1 MGDFYTHVV
10 AIDDD
15 SIGTAPESTGVRRVG
30 DSVSSFLQVESG
42 ASRRVTDARRGGFTD
57 GEIHKVACSLCSMSR
72 GSRRAS
78 LAKMS
83 APLRRRLLAEG
94 KRIQSVVADS
104 FIEYTPEVCW
114 AINDIIENDSSAGY
128 DILKSKYR
136 SLPPEVKTFYD
147 EFLKN
152 RYSPAAVRAQEML
165 GPYRLV
171 QDDAR
176 VEAFLEGGS
185 AQEGALDDVVEAAS
199 VSGEELYD
207 TTQEKLDELGERAQ
221 SAAMT
226 FIEEVSNIYE
236 EGIADVVSAQTL
248 ATAEEATEDVL
259 AAPVPEE
266 DVAALPD
273 PNVDDVDAGASSE
286 VQDSASSS
294 SKPVADDDE
303 EDDDS
308 VLSDNVHT
316 LEVFFRSDLEKSF
329 SDSDLAANFG
339 LSVAVER
346 KFFDLVSGVYRFFE
360 SLSAID
366 ASKFSVKDVSWR
378 CFEILTN
385 VQGSF
390 VTTGYGFR
398 LGDDLVE
405 LQLFPNDRLSSLTY
419 KAEGSRAKIPNLYF
433 ASLDTT
439 NTIRT
444 ALLKV
449 LDDVGLDADEASLLK
464 SSARDLL
471 SSVVSDSDLS
481 PSPATSSI
489 QAAPVVE
496 GASSQAVPSVPVN
509 VGTAVQVSYL
519 GNVYSG
525 VITSVGNGVAVIEGL
540 PFEYFSLRQA
550 EGAFTGSDDDV
561 TFALA
566 DVIPV
571 QIIEETSVAPS
582 TNDAEVIMAS
592 EDVVEGDDAPAS
604 APDAI
609 PVMEDEIIEDS
620 ASEES
625 SKLMG
630 RILNAYLDRGAADE
644 FDVYLTDDKSG
655 GPRLHIECD
664 DDSLHASI
672 FYRGNRGWNK
682 VYTFE
687 SDDAAIEAVEELTDD
702 VLAKLPGVMAEPVD
716 ASALLFDSV
725 RDDVDPAVVSEF
737 ESVVGP
743 EILDDVAPLIHVVH
757 TTEDDVVRRSVWS
770 SLKSIAEDIILDF
783 GDTLNGL
790 SVGDILSI
798 FNSHKFS
805 MPWGTVVDSVVSD
818 AAVNF
823 TVDQIMTALRNE
835 VDIANADDS
844 VSIVFDDGDGLGDVF
859 VFTTPSGSVVVDAA
873 EAVAYLS
880 DHLAEFKDAISNS
893 YDDISKALASAGFP
907 TGEVPVEDAEGDVS
921 TEVVVEDAPHAVG
934 ESSDPAAIAWDAV
947 ALVLK
952 DWGLANCFTLAQM
965 PDQTHLVSAAEALAS
980 ALSSDTRLETRL
992 DASVPR
998 ILCKDQRFI
1007 DIKAD
1012 GVYVGTT
1019 LFVYQTADDAIV
1031 TFASSMSNAAVQLAH
1046 KIYDTAVAA
1055 VAAEAAK
1062 AEAEA
1067 EVANELSEEEEIALL
1082 QDSLETVRSKAD
1094 WKDRP
1099 WAQHASF
1106 LQKYPRLRMV
1116 IDDESILSDAAKQE
1130 VLRSIENEISEAL
1143 KSKNILIEDSAS
1155 LAIDP
1160 DKVKD
1165 SAPNTLDIPH
1175 TASTYHRVRNTRK
1188 VLDSVLSVASEIMGE
1203 RISAANYKSLC
1214 KSSSKA
1220 AKAKVQRV
1228 VDTAVVMNELDLI
1241 CPDLYKRKLTDSYWV
1256 CDNASHVSDSFKLDA
1271 AFAAGHGCLVSNA
1284 PLDADVVAD
1293 REVSS
1298 FKLKNGSE
1306 LHVVL
1311 I

>member
-185 AQEGALDDVVEAAS
+185 TQEGALDEVIEAAS
-199 VSGEELYD
+199 VSGEELYE

-248 ATAEEATEDVL
+248 ASAEEATEDVL
-259 AAPVPEE
+259 EAPIPEE
-266 DVAALPD
+266 DVDALPD
-273 PNVDDVDAGASSE
+273 PNVDDTDAGASSE
-286 VQDSASSS
+286 VQDSAASSEFVVHGTIDPVDDPDWASKSKATNWDIVDLASYTQRQEFLGSLGKKDAKGRDLYGLRYYSHNGRNSSVTELIFEDYSRLLDRAKAASS
-294 SKPVADDDE
+294 SKPVADDVDGL
-303 EDDDS
+303 
-308 VLSDNVHT
+308 VLAS
-316 LEVFFRSDLEKSF
+316 E
-329 SDSDLAANFG
+329 
-339 LSVAVER
+339 
-346 KFFDLVSGVYRFFE
+346 
-360 SLSAID
+360 LSAQP
-366 ASKFSVKDVSWR
+366 
-378 CFEILTN
+378 L
-385 VQGSF
+385 
-390 VTTGYGFR
+390 
-398 LGDDLVE
+398 
-405 LQLFPNDRLSSLTY
+405 
-419 KAEGSRAKIPNLYF
+419 
-433 ASLDTT
+433 
-439 NTIRT
+439 
-444 ALLKV
+444 
-449 LDDVGLDADEASLLK
+449 
-464 SSARDLL
+464 
-471 SSVVSDSDLS
+471 
-481 PSPATSSI
+481 PAA

-496 GASSQAVPSVPVN
+496 GAMSQAVPSVPVN

-519 GNVYSG
+519 GNVYPG

-571 QIIEETSVAPS
+571 QIVEETSVAPS
-582 TNDAEVIMAS
+582 SNDAEVIMAS
-592 EDVVEGDDAPAS
+592 EDVVEGDEVPTSAS
-604 APDAI
+604 EEI
-609 PVMEDEIIEDS
+609 QVTEDEIIEDS

-655 GPRLHIECD
+655 GPRLHIECG

-672 FYRGNRGWNK
+672 FYHGNRGWNK

-702 VLAKLPGVMAEPVD
+702 VLAKLPGVMSEPVD

-725 RDDVDPAVVSEF
+725 CDDVDPAVVSEF

-743 EILDDVAPLIHVVH
+743 EILNDVAPLIHVVH

-805 MPWGTVVDSVVSD
+805 TPWGTVVDSAVSD

-823 TVDQIMTALRNE
+823 TVDQIMTALVE
-835 VDIANADDS
+835 GVDIANEDDS
-844 VSIVFDDGDGLGDVF
+844 VSIIYDPGAGLGATF
-859 VFTTPSGSVVVDAA
+859 VFSTPSGSVVRRSWA
-873 EAVAYLS
+873 AVAYLS

-893 YDDISKALASAGFP
+893 YDDISKALASAGSP

-934 ESSDPAAIAWDAV
+934 ETSDPAAIDWSAV

-952 DWGLANCFTLAQM
+952 DWGLANCFTLAQT

-1046 KIYDTAVAA
+1046 KIYDATATATD
-1055 VAAEAAK
+1055 VAAE
-1062 AEAEA
+1062 
-1067 EVANELSEEEEIALL
+1067 VVNDLSEEEEIALL

-1256 CDNASHVSDSFKLDA
+1256 CDNASRVSDSFKLNA
-1271 AFAAGHGCLVSNA
+1271 SFAAGHGCLVSNA

-1311 I
+1311 V

>member
-185 AQEGALDDVVEAAS
+185 TQEGALDEVIEAAS
-199 VSGEELYD
+199 VSGEELYE

-248 ATAEEATEDVL
+248 ASAEEATEDVL
-259 AAPVPEE
+259 EAPIPEE
-266 DVAALPD
+266 DVDALPD
-273 PNVDDVDAGASSE
+273 PNVDDTDAGASSE
-286 VQDSASSS
+286 VQDSAAPPEFVVHGTIDPVDDPDWASKSKATNWDIVDLASYTQRQEFLGSLGKKDAKGRDLYGLRYYSPNGRNSSVAELIFEDYSRLLDRAKAASS
-294 SKPVADDDE
+294 SKPVADDVDGL
-303 EDDDS
+303 
-308 VLSDNVHT
+308 VLAS
-316 LEVFFRSDLEKSF
+316 E
-329 SDSDLAANFG
+329 
-339 LSVAVER
+339 
-346 KFFDLVSGVYRFFE
+346 
-360 SLSAID
+360 LSAQP
-366 ASKFSVKDVSWR
+366 
-378 CFEILTN
+378 L
-385 VQGSF
+385 
-390 VTTGYGFR
+390 
-398 LGDDLVE
+398 
-405 LQLFPNDRLSSLTY
+405 
-419 KAEGSRAKIPNLYF
+419 
-433 ASLDTT
+433 
-439 NTIRT
+439 
-444 ALLKV
+444 
-449 LDDVGLDADEASLLK
+449 
-464 SSARDLL
+464 
-471 SSVVSDSDLS
+471 
-481 PSPATSSI
+481 PAA

-496 GASSQAVPSVPVN
+496 GAMSQAVPSVPVN
-509 VGTAVQVSYL
+509 VGTTVQVSYL

-566 DVIPV
+566 DVVPV
-571 QIIEETSVAPS
+571 QIVEETSVAPS
-582 TNDAEVIMAS
+582 SNDADVIMAS
-592 EDVVEGDDAPAS
+592 EDVVEGDDAPIS
-604 APDAI
+604 APEETQ
-609 PVMEDEIIEDS
+609 VTEDEIIEDS

-655 GPRLHIECD
+655 GPRLHIVCG

-743 EILDDVAPLIHVVH
+743 EILNDVAPLIHVVH

-783 GDTLNGL
+783 GDTLGGL

-805 MPWGTVVDSVVSD
+805 TPWGAVVDSAVSD

-823 TVDQIMTALRNE
+823 TVDQIMTALRNG

-859 VFTTPSGSVVVDAA
+859 VFTTPSGSVVKDGS

-893 YDDISKALASAGFP
+893 YDDISKALASAGSP

-921 TEVVVEDAPHAVG
+921 PEVVVEDAPHAVD
-934 ESSDPAAIAWDAV
+934 ETSDPAAIDWGAV

-952 DWGLANCFTLAQM
+952 DWGLANCFTLAQT

-1031 TFASSMSNAAVQLAH
+1031 TFASTMSNAAIQLAH
-1046 KIYDTAVAA
+1046 KIYDATASDV
-1055 VAAEAAK
+1055 V
-1062 AEAEA
+1062 A

-1256 CDNASHVSDSFKLDA
+1256 CDNASRVSDSFKLNA
-1271 AFAAGHGCLVSNA
+1271 SFAAGHGCLVSNA

-1311 I
+1311 V

>member
-185 AQEGALDDVVEAAS
+185 TQEGALDEVIEAAS
-199 VSGEELYD
+199 VSGEELYE

-248 ATAEEATEDVL
+248 ASAEEATEDVL
-259 AAPVPEE
+259 EAPIPEE
-266 DVAALPD
+266 DVDALPD
-273 PNVDDVDAGASSE
+273 PNVDDTDAGASSE
-286 VQDSASSS
+286 VQDSAASPEFVVHGTIDPVDDPDWASKSKATNWDIVDLASYTQRQEFLGSLGKKDAKGRDLYGLRYYSPNGRNSSVAELIFEDYSRLLDRAKAASS
-294 SKPVADDDE
+294 SKPVADDVDGL
-303 EDDDS
+303 
-308 VLSDNVHT
+308 VLAS
-316 LEVFFRSDLEKSF
+316 E
-329 SDSDLAANFG
+329 
-339 LSVAVER
+339 
-346 KFFDLVSGVYRFFE
+346 
-360 SLSAID
+360 LSAQP
-366 ASKFSVKDVSWR
+366 
-378 CFEILTN
+378 L
-385 VQGSF
+385 
-390 VTTGYGFR
+390 
-398 LGDDLVE
+398 
-405 LQLFPNDRLSSLTY
+405 
-419 KAEGSRAKIPNLYF
+419 
-433 ASLDTT
+433 
-439 NTIRT
+439 
-444 ALLKV
+444 
-449 LDDVGLDADEASLLK
+449 
-464 SSARDLL
+464 
-471 SSVVSDSDLS
+471 
-481 PSPATSSI
+481 PAA

-496 GASSQAVPSVPVN
+496 GAMSQAVPSVPVN

-519 GNVYSG
+519 GNVYPG

-571 QIIEETSVAPS
+571 QIVEETSVAPS
-582 TNDAEVIMAS
+582 SNDAEVIMAS
-592 EDVVEGDDAPAS
+592 EDVVEGDEVPTSAS
-604 APDAI
+604 EEI
-609 PVMEDEIIEDS
+609 QVTEDEIIEDS

-655 GPRLHIECD
+655 GPRLHIECG

-672 FYRGNRGWNK
+672 FYHGNRGWNK

-702 VLAKLPGVMAEPVD
+702 VLAKLPGVMSEPVD

-725 RDDVDPAVVSEF
+725 CDDVDPAVVSEF
-737 ESVVGP
+737 ASVVGP
-743 EILDDVAPLIHVVH
+743 EILNDVAPLIHVVH

-805 MPWGTVVDSVVSD
+805 TPWGTVVDSAVSD

-823 TVDQIMTALRNE
+823 TVDQIMTALVE
-835 VDIANADDS
+835 GVDIANEDDS
-844 VSIVFDDGDGLGDVF
+844 VSIIYDPGAGLGATF
-859 VFTTPSGSVVVDAA
+859 VFSTPSGSVVRRSWA
-873 EAVAYLS
+873 AVAYLS

-893 YDDISKALASAGFP
+893 YDDISKALASAGSP

-934 ESSDPAAIAWDAV
+934 ETSDPAAIDWSAV

-952 DWGLANCFTLAQM
+952 DWGLANCFTLAQT

-1046 KIYDTAVAA
+1046 KIYDATATATD
-1055 VAAEAAK
+1055 VAAE
-1062 AEAEA
+1062 
-1067 EVANELSEEEEIALL
+1067 VVNDLSEEEEIALL

-1256 CDNASHVSDSFKLDA
+1256 CDNASRVSDSFKLNA
-1271 AFAAGHGCLVSNA
+1271 SFAAGHGCLVSNA

-1311 I
+1311 V

>member
-72 GSRRAS
+72 GSCRAS

-185 AQEGALDDVVEAAS
+185 TQEGALDEVIEAAS
-199 VSGEELYD
+199 VSGEELYE

-248 ATAEEATEDVL
+248 ASAEEATEDVL
-259 AAPVPEE
+259 EAPIPEE
-266 DVAALPD
+266 DVDALPD
-273 PNVDDVDAGASSE
+273 PNVDDTDAGASSE
-286 VQDSASSS
+286 VQDSAASPEFVVHGTIDPVDDPDWASKSKATNWDIVDLASYTQRQEFLGLLGKKDAKGRDLYGLRYYSPNGRNSSVAELIFEDYSRLLDRAKAASS
-294 SKPVADDDE
+294 SKPVADDVDGL
-303 EDDDS
+303 
-308 VLSDNVHT
+308 VLAS
-316 LEVFFRSDLEKSF
+316 E
-329 SDSDLAANFG
+329 
-339 LSVAVER
+339 
-346 KFFDLVSGVYRFFE
+346 
-360 SLSAID
+360 LSAQP
-366 ASKFSVKDVSWR
+366 
-378 CFEILTN
+378 L
-385 VQGSF
+385 
-390 VTTGYGFR
+390 
-398 LGDDLVE
+398 
-405 LQLFPNDRLSSLTY
+405 
-419 KAEGSRAKIPNLYF
+419 
-433 ASLDTT
+433 
-439 NTIRT
+439 
-444 ALLKV
+444 
-449 LDDVGLDADEASLLK
+449 
-464 SSARDLL
+464 
-471 SSVVSDSDLS
+471 
-481 PSPATSSI
+481 PAA

-496 GASSQAVPSVPVN
+496 GAMSQAVPSVPVN
-509 VGTAVQVSYL
+509 VGTTVQVSYL

-566 DVIPV
+566 DVVPV
-571 QIIEETSVAPS
+571 QIVEETSVAPS
-582 TNDAEVIMAS
+582 SNDADVIMAS
-592 EDVVEGDDAPAS
+592 EDVVEGDDAPIS
-604 APDAI
+604 APEETQ
-609 PVMEDEIIEDS
+609 VTEDEIIEDS

-655 GPRLHIECD
+655 GPRLHIVCG

-743 EILDDVAPLIHVVH
+743 EILNDVAPLIHVVH
-757 TTEDDVVRRSVWS
+757 TTEDGVVRRSVWS

-805 MPWGTVVDSVVSD
+805 TPWGTVVDSAVSD

-823 TVDQIMTALRNE
+823 TVDQIMTALVE
-835 VDIANADDS
+835 GVDIANEDDS
-844 VSIVFDDGDGLGDVF
+844 VSIIYDPGAGLGATF
-859 VFTTPSGSVVVDAA
+859 VFSTPSGSVVRRSWA
-873 EAVAYLS
+873 AVAYLS

-893 YDDISKALASAGFP
+893 YDDISKALASAGSP

-934 ESSDPAAIAWDAV
+934 ETSDPAAIDWAAV

-952 DWGLANCFTLAQM
+952 DWGLANCFTLAQT
-965 PDQTHLVSAAEALAS
+965 PDQTHLVSAAEALAL

-1019 LFVYQTADDAIV
+1019 LFVYQTADDAIA
-1031 TFASSMSNAAVQLAH
+1031 TFASTMSNAAVQLAH
-1046 KIYDTAVAA
+1046 KIYDTAVFD
-1055 VAAEAAK
+1055 VA
-1062 AEAEA
+1062 A

-1188 VLDSVLSVASEIMGE
+1188 VLDSVLSVASELMGE

-1256 CDNASHVSDSFKLDA
+1256 CDNASRVSDSFKLNA
-1271 AFAAGHGCLVSNA
+1271 SFAAGHGCLVSNA
-1284 PLDADVVAD
+1284 PLDADVVAA

-1311 I
+1311 V

>member
-185 AQEGALDDVVEAAS
+185 TQEGALDEVIEEAS
-199 VSGEELYD
+199 VSGEELYE

-236 EGIADVVSAQTL
+236 EGISDVVSAQTL
-248 ATAEEATEDVL
+248 ASAEEATEDVL
-259 AAPVPEE
+259 EAPIPEE
-266 DVAALPD
+266 DVDALPD
-273 PNVDDVDAGASSE
+273 PNVDDTDAGASSE
-286 VQDSASSS
+286 VQDSAASPEFVVHGTIDPVDDPDWESKSKATDWDAVDIARYVQRQEFLGPLGKKDAKGRDLYGLRYYSPNGRNSSVAELIFKDYSRLLDHAKTASS
-294 SKPVADDDE
+294 SKPVADDID
-303 EDDDS
+303 
-308 VLSDNVHT
+308 
-316 LEVFFRSDLEKSF
+316 
-329 SDSDLAANFG
+329 DLALA
-339 LSVAVER
+339 SE
-346 KFFDLVSGVYRFFE
+346 
-360 SLSAID
+360 LSA
-366 ASKFSVKDVSWR
+366 
-378 CFEILTN
+378 
-385 VQGSF
+385 QP
-390 VTTGYGFR
+390 
-398 LGDDLVE
+398 
-405 LQLFPNDRLSSLTY
+405 Q
-419 KAEGSRAKIPNLYF
+419 
-433 ASLDTT
+433 
-439 NTIRT
+439 
-444 ALLKV
+444 
-449 LDDVGLDADEASLLK
+449 
-464 SSARDLL
+464 
-471 SSVVSDSDLS
+471 
-481 PSPATSSI
+481 PAAQAI

-519 GNVYSG
+519 GNVYPG

-571 QIIEETSVAPS
+571 QIVEETSVAPS
-582 TNDAEVIMAS
+582 SNDADVIMAS
-592 EDVVEGDDAPAS
+592 EDVVEGDDVPTS
-604 APDAI
+604 APEEIQAT
-609 PVMEDEIIEDS
+609 EDVIIEDS

-655 GPRLHIECD
+655 GPRLHIECG

-672 FYRGNRGWNK
+672 FHRGNRGWNK

-687 SDDAAIEAVEELTDD
+687 SDDAAIAAVEELTDD

-716 ASALLFDSV
+716 ASALLFASV

-743 EILDDVAPLIHVVH
+743 EILNDVAPLIHVVH

-783 GDTLNGL
+783 GDTLGGL

-805 MPWGTVVDSVVSD
+805 TPWGAVVDSAVSD

-823 TVDQIMTALRNE
+823 TVDQIMTALRNG

-859 VFTTPSGSVVVDAA
+859 VFTTPSGSVVKDGS
-873 EAVAYLS
+873 EGVAYLS

-893 YDDISKALASAGFP
+893 YDDISKALASAGSP

-921 TEVVVEDAPHAVG
+921 PEVVVEDAPHAVD
-934 ESSDPAAIAWDAV
+934 ETSDPAAIDWGAV

-952 DWGLANCFTLAQM
+952 DWGLANCFTLAQT

-1031 TFASSMSNAAVQLAH
+1031 TFASTMSNAAIQLAH
-1046 KIYDTAVAA
+1046 KIYDATASDV
-1055 VAAEAAK
+1055 V
-1062 AEAEA
+1062 A

-1214 KSSSKA
+1214 KSSSKT

-1311 I
+1311 V

>member
-185 AQEGALDDVVEAAS
+185 TQEGALDEVIEAAS
-199 VSGEELYD
+199 VSGEELYE

-248 ATAEEATEDVL
+248 ASAEEATEDVL
-259 AAPVPEE
+259 EAPIPEE
-266 DVAALPD
+266 DVDALPD
-273 PNVDDVDAGASSE
+273 PNVDDTDAGASSE
-286 VQDSASSS
+286 VQDSAASPEFVVHGTIDPVDDPDWASKSKATNWDIVDLASYTQRQEFLGSLGKKDAKGRDLYGLRYYSPNGRNSSVAELIFEDYSRLLDRAKAASS
-294 SKPVADDDE
+294 SKPVADDVDGL
-303 EDDDS
+303 
-308 VLSDNVHT
+308 VLAS
-316 LEVFFRSDLEKSF
+316 E
-329 SDSDLAANFG
+329 
-339 LSVAVER
+339 
-346 KFFDLVSGVYRFFE
+346 
-360 SLSAID
+360 LSAQP
-366 ASKFSVKDVSWR
+366 
-378 CFEILTN
+378 L
-385 VQGSF
+385 
-390 VTTGYGFR
+390 
-398 LGDDLVE
+398 
-405 LQLFPNDRLSSLTY
+405 
-419 KAEGSRAKIPNLYF
+419 
-433 ASLDTT
+433 
-439 NTIRT
+439 
-444 ALLKV
+444 
-449 LDDVGLDADEASLLK
+449 
-464 SSARDLL
+464 
-471 SSVVSDSDLS
+471 
-481 PSPATSSI
+481 PAA

-496 GASSQAVPSVPVN
+496 GAMSQAVPSVPVN

-519 GNVYSG
+519 GNVYPG

-571 QIIEETSVAPS
+571 QIVEETSVAPS
-582 TNDAEVIMAS
+582 SNDAEVIMAS
-592 EDVVEGDDAPAS
+592 EDVVEGDEVPTSAS
-604 APDAI
+604 EEI
-609 PVMEDEIIEDS
+609 QVTEDEIIEDS

-655 GPRLHIECD
+655 GPRLHIECG

-672 FYRGNRGWNK
+672 FYHGNRGWNK

-702 VLAKLPGVMAEPVD
+702 VLAKLPGVMSEPVD

-725 RDDVDPAVVSEF
+725 CDDVDPAVVSEF

-743 EILDDVAPLIHVVH
+743 EILNDVAPLIHVVH

-805 MPWGTVVDSVVSD
+805 TPWGTVVDSAVSD

-823 TVDQIMTALRNE
+823 TVDQIMTALVE
-835 VDIANADDS
+835 GVDIANEDDS
-844 VSIVFDDGDGLGDVF
+844 VSIIYDPGAGLGATF
-859 VFTTPSGSVVVDAA
+859 VFSTPSGSVVRRSWA
-873 EAVAYLS
+873 AVAYLS

-893 YDDISKALASAGFP
+893 CDDISKALASAGSP

-934 ESSDPAAIAWDAV
+934 ETSDPAAIDWSAV

-952 DWGLANCFTLAQM
+952 DWGLANCFTLAQT

-1046 KIYDTAVAA
+1046 KIYDATATATD
-1055 VAAEAAK
+1055 VAAE
-1062 AEAEA
+1062 
-1067 EVANELSEEEEIALL
+1067 VVNDLSEEEEIALL

-1256 CDNASHVSDSFKLDA
+1256 CDNASRVSDSFKLNA
-1271 AFAAGHGCLVSNA
+1271 SFAAGHGCLVSNA

-1311 I
+1311 V

>member
-185 AQEGALDDVVEAAS
+185 TQEGALDEVIEAAS
-199 VSGEELYD
+199 VSGEELYE

-248 ATAEEATEDVL
+248 ASAEEATEDVL
-259 AAPVPEE
+259 EAPIPEE
-266 DVAALPD
+266 DVDALPD
-273 PNVDDVDAGASSE
+273 PNVDDTDAGASSE
-286 VQDSASSS
+286 VQDSAASPEFVVHGTIDPVDDPDWASKSKATNWDIVDLASYTQRQEFLGSLGKKDAKGRDLYGLRYYSPNGRNSSVAELIFEDYSRLLDRAKAASS
-294 SKPVADDDE
+294 SKPVADDVDGL
-303 EDDDS
+303 
-308 VLSDNVHT
+308 VLAS
-316 LEVFFRSDLEKSF
+316 E
-329 SDSDLAANFG
+329 
-339 LSVAVER
+339 
-346 KFFDLVSGVYRFFE
+346 
-360 SLSAID
+360 LSAQP
-366 ASKFSVKDVSWR
+366 
-378 CFEILTN
+378 L
-385 VQGSF
+385 
-390 VTTGYGFR
+390 
-398 LGDDLVE
+398 
-405 LQLFPNDRLSSLTY
+405 
-419 KAEGSRAKIPNLYF
+419 
-433 ASLDTT
+433 
-439 NTIRT
+439 
-444 ALLKV
+444 
-449 LDDVGLDADEASLLK
+449 
-464 SSARDLL
+464 
-471 SSVVSDSDLS
+471 
-481 PSPATSSI
+481 PAA

-496 GASSQAVPSVPVN
+496 GAMSQAVPSVPVN

-519 GNVYSG
+519 GNVYPG

-571 QIIEETSVAPS
+571 QIVEETSVAPS
-582 TNDAEVIMAS
+582 SNDAEVIMAS
-592 EDVVEGDDAPAS
+592 EDVVEGDEVPTSAS
-604 APDAI
+604 EEI
-609 PVMEDEIIEDS
+609 QVTEDEIIEDS

-655 GPRLHIECD
+655 GPRLHIECG

-672 FYRGNRGWNK
+672 FYHGNRGWNK

-702 VLAKLPGVMAEPVD
+702 VLAKLPGVMSEPVD

-743 EILDDVAPLIHVVH
+743 EILNDVAPLIHVVH

-783 GDTLNGL
+783 GATLNGL

-805 MPWGTVVDSVVSD
+805 TPWGTVVDSAVSD

-823 TVDQIMTALRNE
+823 TVDQIMTALIE
-835 VDIANADDS
+835 GVDIANEDDS
-844 VSIVFDDGDGLGDVF
+844 VSIIYDPGAGLGATF
-859 VFTTPSGSVVVDAA
+859 VFSTPSGSVVRRSWA
-873 EAVAYLS
+873 AVAYLS

-893 YDDISKALASAGFP
+893 YDDISKALASAGSP
-907 TGEVPVEDAEGDVS
+907 TGEVPAEDAEGDVS
-921 TEVVVEDAPHAVG
+921 TEVVVEGASHAVD
-934 ESSDPAAIAWDAV
+934 ETSDPAAIDWAAV
-947 ALVLK
+947 ASVLEG
-952 DWGLANCFTLAQM
+952 WGLANCFTLAQT

-1019 LFVYQTADDAIV
+1019 LFVYQTADDAIA
-1031 TFASSMSNAAVQLAH
+1031 TFASTMSNAAVQLAH
-1046 KIYDTAVAA
+1046 KIYDATASDVA
-1055 VAAEAAK
+1055 
-1062 AEAEA
+1062 A

-1311 I
+1311 V

>member
-176 VEAFLEGGS
+176 MEAFLEGGS
-185 AQEGALDDVVEAAS
+185 AQEGALDEVTEAAS
-199 VSGEELYD
+199 VSGEELYE
-207 TTQEKLDELGERAQ
+207 TAQEKLDELGERAQ

-248 ATAEEATEDVL
+248 ASAEEATEDVL
-259 AAPVPEE
+259 EAPVPEE
-266 DVAALPD
+266 DVDALPD
-273 PNVDDVDAGASSE
+273 PNVDDTDAGALSE
-286 VQDSASSS
+286 VQDSAASPEFVVHGTIDPVDDPDWESKSKATDWDAVDIARYVQRQEFLGPLGKKDAKGRDLYGLRYYSPNGRNSSVAELIFEDYSRLLERAKAASS
-294 SKPVADDDE
+294 SKPVADDVDTLTLASE
-303 EDDDS
+303 
-308 VLSDNVHT
+308 LSGQPQP
-316 LEVFFRSDLEKSF
+316 
-329 SDSDLAANFG
+329 AAQ
-339 LSVAVER
+339 A
-346 KFFDLVSGVYRFFE
+346 
-360 SLSAID
+360 
-366 ASKFSVKDVSWR
+366 
-378 CFEILTN
+378 
-385 VQGSF
+385 
-390 VTTGYGFR
+390 
-398 LGDDLVE
+398 
-405 LQLFPNDRLSSLTY
+405 
-419 KAEGSRAKIPNLYF
+419 
-433 ASLDTT
+433 
-439 NTIRT
+439 
-444 ALLKV
+444 
-449 LDDVGLDADEASLLK
+449 
-464 SSARDLL
+464 
-471 SSVVSDSDLS
+471 
-481 PSPATSSI
+481 I

-509 VGTAVQVSYL
+509 VGTAVQVSYF

-571 QIIEETSVAPS
+571 QIVEETSVAPS
-582 TNDAEVIMAS
+582 SNDADVIMAS
-592 EDVVEGDDAPAS
+592 EDVVEGDDVPAGT
-604 APDAI
+604 PQEDI
-609 PVMEDEIIEDS
+609 QVTEDEIIEDS

-655 GPRLHIECD
+655 GPRLHIECG

-702 VLAKLPGVMAEPVD
+702 VLTKLPGVMAEPVD

-743 EILDDVAPLIHVVH
+743 EILNDVAPLIHVVH

-805 MPWGTVVDSVVSD
+805 TPWGAVVDSAVSD

-823 TVDQIMTALRNE
+823 TVDQIMTALVE
-835 VDIANADDS
+835 GVDIANEDDS
-844 VSIVFDDGDGLGDVF
+844 VSIIYDPGAGLGATF
-859 VFTTPSGSVVVDAA
+859 VFSTPSGSVVRCSWA
-873 EAVAYLS
+873 AVAYLS

-893 YDDISKALASAGFP
+893 YDDISKALASAGSP

-934 ESSDPAAIAWDAV
+934 ETSDPAAIDWAAV
-947 ALVLK
+947 ASVLE
-952 DWGLANCFTLAQM
+952 DWGLANCFTLAQT
-965 PDQTHLVSAAEALAS
+965 PDQTHLVSAAEVLAS

-1019 LFVYQTADDAIV
+1019 LFVYQTADDAIA
-1031 TFASSMSNAAVQLAH
+1031 TFASTMSNAAVQLAH
-1046 KIYDTAVAA
+1046 KIYDATASD
-1055 VAAEAAK
+1055 VAAE
-1062 AEAEA
+1062 
-1067 EVANELSEEEEIALL
+1067 VVPELSEEEEIALL

-1220 AKAKVQRV
+1220 AKVKVQRV

-1256 CDNASHVSDSFKLDA
+1256 CDNASRVSDSFKLDA
-1271 AFAAGHGCLVSNA
+1271 SFAAGHGCLVSNA

>member
-176 VEAFLEGGS
+176 VETFLEGGS
-185 AQEGALDDVVEAAS
+185 AQEGALDEVTEAAS
-199 VSGEELYD
+199 VSGEELYE

-248 ATAEEATEDVL
+248 ASAEEATEDVL
-259 AAPVPEE
+259 EAPVPEE
-266 DVAALPD
+266 DVDALPD
-273 PNVDDVDAGASSE
+273 PNVDDTDAGALSE
-286 VQDSASSS
+286 VQDSAASPEFVVHGTIDPVDDPDWESKSKATNWDVVDLARYVQRQEFLGPLGKKDAKGRDLYGLRYYSPNGRNSSVSELIFEDYSRLLERAKAASS
-294 SKPVADDDE
+294 SKPVADDVDTLTLASE
-303 EDDDS
+303 
-308 VLSDNVHT
+308 LSGQPQP
-316 LEVFFRSDLEKSF
+316 
-329 SDSDLAANFG
+329 AAQ
-339 LSVAVER
+339 A
-346 KFFDLVSGVYRFFE
+346 
-360 SLSAID
+360 
-366 ASKFSVKDVSWR
+366 
-378 CFEILTN
+378 
-385 VQGSF
+385 
-390 VTTGYGFR
+390 
-398 LGDDLVE
+398 
-405 LQLFPNDRLSSLTY
+405 
-419 KAEGSRAKIPNLYF
+419 
-433 ASLDTT
+433 
-439 NTIRT
+439 
-444 ALLKV
+444 
-449 LDDVGLDADEASLLK
+449 
-464 SSARDLL
+464 
-471 SSVVSDSDLS
+471 
-481 PSPATSSI
+481 I

-509 VGTAVQVSYL
+509 VGTAVQVSYF

-571 QIIEETSVAPS
+571 QIVEETSVAPS
-582 TNDAEVIMAS
+582 SNDADVIMAS
-592 EDVVEGDDAPAS
+592 EDVVEGDDVPAGT
-604 APDAI
+604 PQEDI
-609 PVMEDEIIEDS
+609 QVTEDEIIEDS

-655 GPRLHIECD
+655 GPRLHIECG

-702 VLAKLPGVMAEPVD
+702 VLTKLPGVMAEPVD

-743 EILDDVAPLIHVVH
+743 EILNDVAPLIHVVH

-805 MPWGTVVDSVVSD
+805 TPWGAVVDSAVSD

-823 TVDQIMTALRNE
+823 TVDQIMTALVE
-835 VDIANADDS
+835 GVDIANEDDS
-844 VSIVFDDGDGLGDVF
+844 VSIIYDPGAGLGATF
-859 VFTTPSGSVVVDAA
+859 VFSTPSGSVVRRSWA
-873 EAVAYLS
+873 AVAYLS

-893 YDDISKALASAGFP
+893 YDDISKALASAGSP

-921 TEVVVEDAPHAVG
+921 SEVVVEDAPHAVG
-934 ESSDPAAIAWDAV
+934 ETSDPAAIDWAAV
-947 ALVLK
+947 ASVLE
-952 DWGLANCFTLAQM
+952 DWGLANCFTLAQT
-965 PDQTHLVSAAEALAS
+965 PDQTHLVSAAEVLAS

-1019 LFVYQTADDAIV
+1019 LFVYQTADDAIA
-1031 TFASSMSNAAVQLAH
+1031 TFASTMSNAAVQLAH
-1046 KIYDTAVAA
+1046 KIYDATASD
-1055 VAAEAAK
+1055 VAAE
-1062 AEAEA
+1062 
-1067 EVANELSEEEEIALL
+1067 VVPELSEEEEIAML

-1256 CDNASHVSDSFKLDA
+1256 CDNASRVSDSFKLDA
-1271 AFAAGHGCLVSNA
+1271 SFAAGHGCLVSNA

-1311 I
+1311 V

>member
-185 AQEGALDDVVEAAS
+185 TQEGALDEVIEAAS
-199 VSGEELYD
+199 VSGEELYE

-248 ATAEEATEDVL
+248 ASAEEATEDVL
-259 AAPVPEE
+259 EAPIPEE
-266 DVAALPD
+266 DVDALPD
-273 PNVDDVDAGASSE
+273 PNVDDTDAGASSE
-286 VQDSASSS
+286 VQDSAASPEFVVHGTIDPVDDPDWASKSKATNWDIVDLASYTQRQEFLGSLGKKDAKGRDLYGLRYYSPNGRNSSVAELIFEDYSRLLDRAKAASS
-294 SKPVADDDE
+294 SKPVADDVDGL
-303 EDDDS
+303 
-308 VLSDNVHT
+308 VLAS
-316 LEVFFRSDLEKSF
+316 E
-329 SDSDLAANFG
+329 
-339 LSVAVER
+339 
-346 KFFDLVSGVYRFFE
+346 
-360 SLSAID
+360 LSAQP
-366 ASKFSVKDVSWR
+366 
-378 CFEILTN
+378 L
-385 VQGSF
+385 
-390 VTTGYGFR
+390 
-398 LGDDLVE
+398 
-405 LQLFPNDRLSSLTY
+405 
-419 KAEGSRAKIPNLYF
+419 
-433 ASLDTT
+433 
-439 NTIRT
+439 
-444 ALLKV
+444 
-449 LDDVGLDADEASLLK
+449 
-464 SSARDLL
+464 
-471 SSVVSDSDLS
+471 
-481 PSPATSSI
+481 PAA

-496 GASSQAVPSVPVN
+496 GAMSQAVPSVPVN

-519 GNVYSG
+519 GNVYPG

-571 QIIEETSVAPS
+571 QIVEETSVAPS
-582 TNDAEVIMAS
+582 SNDAEVIMAS
-592 EDVVEGDDAPAS
+592 EDVVEGDEVPTSAS
-604 APDAI
+604 EEI
-609 PVMEDEIIEDS
+609 QVTEDEIIEDS

-655 GPRLHIECD
+655 GPRLHIECG

-672 FYRGNRGWNK
+672 FYHGNRGWNK

-702 VLAKLPGVMAEPVD
+702 VLAKLPGVMSEPVD

-725 RDDVDPAVVSEF
+725 RDDVEPAVVSEF

-743 EILDDVAPLIHVVH
+743 EILNDVAPLIHVVH

-783 GDTLNGL
+783 GATLNGL

-805 MPWGTVVDSVVSD
+805 TPWGTVVDSAVSD

-823 TVDQIMTALRNE
+823 TVDQIMTALIE
-835 VDIANADDS
+835 GVDIANEDDS
-844 VSIVFDDGDGLGDVF
+844 VSIIYDPGAGLGATF
-859 VFTTPSGSVVVDAA
+859 VFSTPSGSVVRRSWA
-873 EAVAYLS
+873 AVAYLS

-893 YDDISKALASAGFP
+893 YDDISKALASAGSP
-907 TGEVPVEDAEGDVS
+907 TGEVPMEDAEGDVS
-921 TEVVVEDAPHAVG
+921 TEVVVEDASHAVD
-934 ESSDPAAIAWDAV
+934 ETSDPAAIDWAAV
-947 ALVLK
+947 ASVLEG
-952 DWGLANCFTLAQM
+952 WGLANCFTLAQT

-998 ILCKDQRFI
+998 ILCKDRRFI

-1019 LFVYQTADDAIV
+1019 LFVYQTADDAIA
-1031 TFASSMSNAAVQLAH
+1031 TFASTMSNAAVQLAH
-1046 KIYDTAVAA
+1046 KIYDATASDVA
-1055 VAAEAAK
+1055 
-1062 AEAEA
+1062 A

-1311 I
+1311 V

>member
-83 APLRRRLLAEG
+83 APLRRLLLAEG

-185 AQEGALDDVVEAAS
+185 TQEGALDEVIEAAS
-199 VSGEELYD
+199 VSGEELYE

-248 ATAEEATEDVL
+248 ASAEEATEDVL
-259 AAPVPEE
+259 EAPIPEE
-266 DVAALPD
+266 DVDALPD
-273 PNVDDVDAGASSE
+273 PNVDDTDAGASSE
-286 VQDSASSS
+286 VQDSAASPEFVVHGTIDPVDDPDWASKSKATNWAIVDLASYTQRQEFLGSLGKKDAKGRDLYGLRYYSPNGRNSRVAELIFEDYSRLLDRAKAASS
-294 SKPVADDDE
+294 SKPVADDVDGL
-303 EDDDS
+303 
-308 VLSDNVHT
+308 VLAS
-316 LEVFFRSDLEKSF
+316 E
-329 SDSDLAANFG
+329 
-339 LSVAVER
+339 
-346 KFFDLVSGVYRFFE
+346 
-360 SLSAID
+360 LSAQP
-366 ASKFSVKDVSWR
+366 
-378 CFEILTN
+378 L
-385 VQGSF
+385 
-390 VTTGYGFR
+390 
-398 LGDDLVE
+398 
-405 LQLFPNDRLSSLTY
+405 
-419 KAEGSRAKIPNLYF
+419 
-433 ASLDTT
+433 
-439 NTIRT
+439 
-444 ALLKV
+444 
-449 LDDVGLDADEASLLK
+449 
-464 SSARDLL
+464 
-471 SSVVSDSDLS
+471 
-481 PSPATSSI
+481 PAA

-496 GASSQAVPSVPVN
+496 GAMSQAVPSVPVN

-519 GNVYSG
+519 GNVYPG

-571 QIIEETSVAPS
+571 QIVEETSVAPS
-582 TNDAEVIMAS
+582 SNDAEVIMAS
-592 EDVVEGDDAPAS
+592 EDVVEGDDVPTSAS
-604 APDAI
+604 EEI
-609 PVMEDEIIEDS
+609 QVTEDEIIEDS

-655 GPRLHIECD
+655 GPRLHIECG

-672 FYRGNRGWNK
+672 FYHGNRGWNK

-687 SDDAAIEAVEELTDD
+687 SDDAVIAAVEELTDD
-702 VLAKLPGVMAEPVD
+702 VLAKLPGVMSEPVD

-725 RDDVDPAVVSEF
+725 CDDVDPAVVSEF

-743 EILDDVAPLIHVVH
+743 EILNDVAPLIHVVH

-805 MPWGTVVDSVVSD
+805 TPWGTVVDSAVSD

-823 TVDQIMTALRNE
+823 TVDQIMTALVE
-835 VDIANADDS
+835 GVDIANEDDS
-844 VSIVFDDGDGLGDVF
+844 VSIIYDPGAGLGATF
-859 VFTTPSGSVVVDAA
+859 VFSTPSGSVVRRSWA
-873 EAVAYLS
+873 AVAYLS

-893 YDDISKALASAGFP
+893 YDDISKALASAGSP

-934 ESSDPAAIAWDAV
+934 ETSDPAAIDWSAV

-952 DWGLANCFTLAQM
+952 DWGLANCFTLAQT
-965 PDQTHLVSAAEALAS
+965 PDPTHLVSAAEALAS

-1046 KIYDTAVAA
+1046 KIYDATATATD
-1055 VAAEAAK
+1055 VAAE
-1062 AEAEA
+1062 
-1067 EVANELSEEEEIALL
+1067 VVNDLSEEEEIALL

-1256 CDNASHVSDSFKLDA
+1256 CDNASRVSDSFKLNA
-1271 AFAAGHGCLVSNA
+1271 SFAAGHGCLVSNA

-1311 I
+1311 V

>member
-185 AQEGALDDVVEAAS
+185 TQEGALDEVIEAAS
-199 VSGEELYD
+199 VSGEELYE

-248 ATAEEATEDVL
+248 ASAEEATEDVL
-259 AAPVPEE
+259 EAPIPEE
-266 DVAALPD
+266 DVDALPD
-273 PNVDDVDAGASSE
+273 PNVDDTDAGASSE
-286 VQDSASSS
+286 VQDSAASPEFVVHGTIDPVDDPDWASKSKATNWDIVDLASYTQRQEFLGSLGKKDAKGRDLYGLRYYSPNGRNSSVAELIFEDYSRLLDRAKAASS
-294 SKPVADDDE
+294 SKPVADDVDGL
-303 EDDDS
+303 
-308 VLSDNVHT
+308 VLAS
-316 LEVFFRSDLEKSF
+316 E
-329 SDSDLAANFG
+329 
-339 LSVAVER
+339 
-346 KFFDLVSGVYRFFE
+346 
-360 SLSAID
+360 LSAQP
-366 ASKFSVKDVSWR
+366 
-378 CFEILTN
+378 L
-385 VQGSF
+385 
-390 VTTGYGFR
+390 
-398 LGDDLVE
+398 
-405 LQLFPNDRLSSLTY
+405 
-419 KAEGSRAKIPNLYF
+419 
-433 ASLDTT
+433 
-439 NTIRT
+439 
-444 ALLKV
+444 
-449 LDDVGLDADEASLLK
+449 
-464 SSARDLL
+464 
-471 SSVVSDSDLS
+471 
-481 PSPATSSI
+481 PAA

-496 GASSQAVPSVPVN
+496 GAMSQAVPSVPVN

-519 GNVYSG
+519 GNVYPG

-571 QIIEETSVAPS
+571 QIVEETSVAPS
-582 TNDAEVIMAS
+582 SNDAEVIMAS
-592 EDVVEGDDAPAS
+592 EDVVEGDEVPTSAS
-604 APDAI
+604 EEI
-609 PVMEDEIIEDS
+609 QVTEDEIIEDS

-655 GPRLHIECD
+655 GPRLHIECG

-672 FYRGNRGWNK
+672 FYHGNRGWNK

-702 VLAKLPGVMAEPVD
+702 VLAKLPGVMSEPVD

-725 RDDVDPAVVSEF
+725 CDDVDPAVVSEF

-743 EILDDVAPLIHVVH
+743 EILNDVAPLIHVVH

-770 SLKSIAEDIILDF
+770 SLKSIAEDIILNF

-805 MPWGTVVDSVVSD
+805 TPWGTVVDSAVSD

-823 TVDQIMTALRNE
+823 TVDQIMTALVE
-835 VDIANADDS
+835 GVDIANEDDS
-844 VSIVFDDGDGLGDVF
+844 VSIIYDPGAGLGATF
-859 VFTTPSGSVVVDAA
+859 VFSTPSGSVVRRSWA
-873 EAVAYLS
+873 AVAYLS

-893 YDDISKALASAGFP
+893 YDDISKALASAGSP

-934 ESSDPAAIAWDAV
+934 ETSDPAAIDWSAV

-952 DWGLANCFTLAQM
+952 DWGLANCFTLAQT

-1046 KIYDTAVAA
+1046 KIYDATATATD
-1055 VAAEAAK
+1055 VAAE
-1062 AEAEA
+1062 
-1067 EVANELSEEEEIALL
+1067 VVNDLSEEEEIALL

-1256 CDNASHVSDSFKLDA
+1256 CDNASRVSDSFKLNA
-1271 AFAAGHGCLVSNA
+1271 SFAAGHGCLVSNA

-1311 I
+1311 V

>member
-185 AQEGALDDVVEAAS
+185 AQEGALDEVTEAAS
-199 VSGEELYD
+199 VSGEELYE

-248 ATAEEATEDVL
+248 ASAEEATEDVL
-259 AAPVPEE
+259 EAPVPEE
-266 DVAALPD
+266 DVDALPD
-273 PNVDDVDAGASSE
+273 PNVDDTDAGALSE
-286 VQDSASSS
+286 VQDSAASPEFVVHGTIDPVDDPDWESKSKATNWDVVDLARYVQRQEFLGPLGKKDAKGRDLYGLRYYSPNGRNSSVSELIFEDYSRLLERAKAASS
-294 SKPVADDDE
+294 SKPVADDVDTLTLASE
-303 EDDDS
+303 
-308 VLSDNVHT
+308 LSGQPQP
-316 LEVFFRSDLEKSF
+316 
-329 SDSDLAANFG
+329 AAQ
-339 LSVAVER
+339 A
-346 KFFDLVSGVYRFFE
+346 
-360 SLSAID
+360 
-366 ASKFSVKDVSWR
+366 
-378 CFEILTN
+378 
-385 VQGSF
+385 
-390 VTTGYGFR
+390 
-398 LGDDLVE
+398 
-405 LQLFPNDRLSSLTY
+405 
-419 KAEGSRAKIPNLYF
+419 
-433 ASLDTT
+433 
-439 NTIRT
+439 
-444 ALLKV
+444 
-449 LDDVGLDADEASLLK
+449 
-464 SSARDLL
+464 
-471 SSVVSDSDLS
+471 
-481 PSPATSSI
+481 I

-509 VGTAVQVSYL
+509 VGTAVQVSYF

-571 QIIEETSVAPS
+571 QIVEETSVAPS
-582 TNDAEVIMAS
+582 SNDADVIMAS
-592 EDVVEGDDAPAS
+592 EDVVEGDDVPAGT
-604 APDAI
+604 PQEDI
-609 PVMEDEIIEDS
+609 QVTEDEIIEDS

-655 GPRLHIECD
+655 GPRLHIECG

-702 VLAKLPGVMAEPVD
+702 VLTKLPGVMAEPVD

-743 EILDDVAPLIHVVH
+743 EILNDVAPLIHVVH

-805 MPWGTVVDSVVSD
+805 TPWGAVVDSAVSD

-823 TVDQIMTALRNE
+823 TVDQIMTALVE
-835 VDIANADDS
+835 GVDIANEDDS
-844 VSIVFDDGDGLGDVF
+844 VSIIYDPGAGLGATF
-859 VFTTPSGSVVVDAA
+859 VFSTPSGSVVRRSWAA
-873 EAVAYLS
+873 AAYLS

-893 YDDISKALASAGFP
+893 YDDISKALASAGSP

-934 ESSDPAAIAWDAV
+934 ETSDPAAIDWAAV
-947 ALVLK
+947 ASVLE
-952 DWGLANCFTLAQM
+952 DWGLANCFTLAQT
-965 PDQTHLVSAAEALAS
+965 PDQTHLVSAAEVLAS

-1019 LFVYQTADDAIV
+1019 LFVYQTADDAIA
-1031 TFASSMSNAAVQLAH
+1031 TFASTMSNAAVQLAH
-1046 KIYDTAVAA
+1046 KIYDATASD
-1055 VAAEAAK
+1055 VAAE
-1062 AEAEA
+1062 
-1067 EVANELSEEEEIALL
+1067 VVPELSEEEEIALL

-1143 KSKNILIEDSAS
+1143 KSRNILIEDSAS

-1220 AKAKVQRV
+1220 AKVKVQRV

-1256 CDNASHVSDSFKLDA
+1256 CDNASRVSDSFKLDA
-1271 AFAAGHGCLVSNA
+1271 SFAAGHGCLVSNA

>member
-185 AQEGALDDVVEAAS
+185 AQEGALDEVTEAAS
-199 VSGEELYD
+199 VSGEELYE

-248 ATAEEATEDVL
+248 ASAEEATEDVL
-259 AAPVPEE
+259 EAPVPEE
-266 DVAALPD
+266 DVDALPD
-273 PNVDDVDAGASSE
+273 PNVDDTDAGALSE
-286 VQDSASSS
+286 VQDSAASPEFVVHGTIDPVDDPDWESKSKATDWDAVDIARYVQRQEFLGPLGKKDAKGRDLYGLRYYSPNGRNSSVAELIFKDYSRLLERAKAASS
-294 SKPVADDDE
+294 SKPVADDVDTMTLASE
-303 EDDDS
+303 
-308 VLSDNVHT
+308 LSGQPQP
-316 LEVFFRSDLEKSF
+316 
-329 SDSDLAANFG
+329 AAQ
-339 LSVAVER
+339 A
-346 KFFDLVSGVYRFFE
+346 
-360 SLSAID
+360 
-366 ASKFSVKDVSWR
+366 
-378 CFEILTN
+378 
-385 VQGSF
+385 
-390 VTTGYGFR
+390 
-398 LGDDLVE
+398 
-405 LQLFPNDRLSSLTY
+405 
-419 KAEGSRAKIPNLYF
+419 
-433 ASLDTT
+433 
-439 NTIRT
+439 
-444 ALLKV
+444 
-449 LDDVGLDADEASLLK
+449 
-464 SSARDLL
+464 
-471 SSVVSDSDLS
+471 
-481 PSPATSSI
+481 I

-509 VGTAVQVSYL
+509 VGTAVQVSYF

-571 QIIEETSVAPS
+571 QIVEETSVAPS
-582 TNDAEVIMAS
+582 SNDADVIMAS
-592 EDVVEGDDAPAS
+592 EDVVEGDDVPAGT
-604 APDAI
+604 PQEDI
-609 PVMEDEIIEDS
+609 QVTEDEIIEDS

-655 GPRLHIECD
+655 GPRLHIECG

-702 VLAKLPGVMAEPVD
+702 VLTKLPGVMAEPVD

-743 EILDDVAPLIHVVH
+743 EILNDVAPLIHVVH

-783 GDTLNGL
+783 GATLNGL

-805 MPWGTVVDSVVSD
+805 TPWGTVVDSAVSD

-823 TVDQIMTALRNE
+823 TVDQIMTALVE
-835 VDIANADDS
+835 GVDIANEDDS
-844 VSIVFDDGDGLGDVF
+844 VSIIYDPGAGLGATF
-859 VFTTPSGSVVVDAA
+859 VFSTPSGSVVKDGS

-893 YDDISKALASAGFP
+893 YDDISKALASAGSP
-907 TGEVPVEDAEGDVS
+907 TGEVPMEDAEGDVS
-921 TEVVVEDAPHAVG
+921 TEVVVEDAPHAVD
-934 ESSDPAAIAWDAV
+934 ETSDPAAIDWAAV
-947 ALVLK
+947 ASVLE
-952 DWGLANCFTLAQM
+952 DWGLANCFTLAQT

-1019 LFVYQTADDAIV
+1019 LFVYPTADDAIV
-1031 TFASSMSNAAVQLAH
+1031 TFASTMSNAAIQLAH
-1046 KIYDTAVAA
+1046 KIYDATASDVA
-1055 VAAEAAK
+1055 
-1062 AEAEA
+1062 A

-1082 QDSLETVRSKAD
+1082 QDSLETVRSQAD

-1311 I
+1311 V

>member
-185 AQEGALDDVVEAAS
+185 TQEGALDEVIEAAS
-199 VSGEELYD
+199 VSGEELYE

-248 ATAEEATEDVL
+248 ASAEEATEDVL
-259 AAPVPEE
+259 EAPIPEE
-266 DVAALPD
+266 DVDALPD
-273 PNVDDVDAGASSE
+273 PNVDDTDAGASSE
-286 VQDSASSS
+286 VQDSAASPEFVVHGTIDPVDDPDWASKSKATNWDIVDLASYTQRQEFLGSLGKKDAKGRDLYGLRYYSPNGRNSSVAELIFEDYSRLLDRAKAASS
-294 SKPVADDDE
+294 SKPVADDVDGL
-303 EDDDS
+303 
-308 VLSDNVHT
+308 VLAS
-316 LEVFFRSDLEKSF
+316 E
-329 SDSDLAANFG
+329 
-339 LSVAVER
+339 
-346 KFFDLVSGVYRFFE
+346 
-360 SLSAID
+360 LSAQP
-366 ASKFSVKDVSWR
+366 
-378 CFEILTN
+378 L
-385 VQGSF
+385 
-390 VTTGYGFR
+390 
-398 LGDDLVE
+398 
-405 LQLFPNDRLSSLTY
+405 
-419 KAEGSRAKIPNLYF
+419 
-433 ASLDTT
+433 
-439 NTIRT
+439 
-444 ALLKV
+444 
-449 LDDVGLDADEASLLK
+449 
-464 SSARDLL
+464 
-471 SSVVSDSDLS
+471 
-481 PSPATSSI
+481 PAA

-496 GASSQAVPSVPVN
+496 GAMSQAVPSVPVN

-519 GNVYSG
+519 GNVYPG

-571 QIIEETSVAPS
+571 QIVEETSVAPS
-582 TNDAEVIMAS
+582 SNDAEVIMAS
-592 EDVVEGDDAPAS
+592 EDVVEGDEVPTSAS
-604 APDAI
+604 EEI
-609 PVMEDEIIEDS
+609 QVTEDEIIEDS

-655 GPRLHIECD
+655 GPRLHIECG

-672 FYRGNRGWNK
+672 FYHGNRGWNK

-702 VLAKLPGVMAEPVD
+702 VLAKLPGVMSEPVD

-725 RDDVDPAVVSEF
+725 RDDVEPAVVSEF

-743 EILDDVAPLIHVVH
+743 EILNDVAPLIHVVH

-783 GDTLNGL
+783 GATLNGL

-805 MPWGTVVDSVVSD
+805 TPWGTVVDSAVSD

-823 TVDQIMTALRNE
+823 TVDQIMTALIE
-835 VDIANADDS
+835 GVDIANEDDS
-844 VSIVFDDGDGLGDVF
+844 VSIIYDPGAGLGATF
-859 VFTTPSGSVVVDAA
+859 VFSTPSGSVVRRSWA
-873 EAVAYLS
+873 AVAYLS

-893 YDDISKALASAGFP
+893 YDDISKALASAGSP
-907 TGEVPVEDAEGDVS
+907 TGEVPMEDAEGDVS
-921 TEVVVEDAPHAVG
+921 TEVVVEDASHAVD
-934 ESSDPAAIAWDAV
+934 ETSDPAAIDWAAV
-947 ALVLK
+947 ASVLEG
-952 DWGLANCFTLAQM
+952 WGLANCFTLAQT

-1019 LFVYQTADDAIV
+1019 LFVYQTADDAIA
-1031 TFASSMSNAAVQLAH
+1031 TFASTMSNAAVQLAH
-1046 KIYDTAVAA
+1046 KIYDATASDVA
-1055 VAAEAAK
+1055 
-1062 AEAEA
+1062 A

-1082 QDSLETVRSKAD
+1082 QDSLETVRTKAD

-1311 I
+1311 V

>member
-185 AQEGALDDVVEAAS
+185 TQEGALDEVIEAAS
-199 VSGEELYD
+199 VSGEELYE

-248 ATAEEATEDVL
+248 ASAEEATEDVL
-259 AAPVPEE
+259 EAPIPEE
-266 DVAALPD
+266 DVDALPD
-273 PNVDDVDAGASSE
+273 PNVDDTDAGASSE
-286 VQDSASSS
+286 VQDSAASPEFVVHGTIDPVDDPDWASKSKATNWDIVDLASYTQRQEFLGSLGKKDAKGRDLYGLRYYSPNGRNSSVAELIFEDYSRLLDRAKAASS
-294 SKPVADDDE
+294 SKPVADDVDGL
-303 EDDDS
+303 
-308 VLSDNVHT
+308 VLAS
-316 LEVFFRSDLEKSF
+316 E
-329 SDSDLAANFG
+329 
-339 LSVAVER
+339 
-346 KFFDLVSGVYRFFE
+346 
-360 SLSAID
+360 LSAQP
-366 ASKFSVKDVSWR
+366 
-378 CFEILTN
+378 L
-385 VQGSF
+385 
-390 VTTGYGFR
+390 
-398 LGDDLVE
+398 
-405 LQLFPNDRLSSLTY
+405 
-419 KAEGSRAKIPNLYF
+419 
-433 ASLDTT
+433 
-439 NTIRT
+439 
-444 ALLKV
+444 
-449 LDDVGLDADEASLLK
+449 
-464 SSARDLL
+464 
-471 SSVVSDSDLS
+471 
-481 PSPATSSI
+481 PAA

-496 GASSQAVPSVPVN
+496 GAMSQAVPSVPVN

-519 GNVYSG
+519 GNVYPG

-571 QIIEETSVAPS
+571 QIVEETSVAPS
-582 TNDAEVIMAS
+582 SNDAEVIMAS
-592 EDVVEGDDAPAS
+592 EDVVEGDEVPTSAS
-604 APDAI
+604 EEI
-609 PVMEDEIIEDS
+609 QVTEDEIIEDS

-655 GPRLHIECD
+655 GPRLHIECG

-672 FYRGNRGWNK
+672 FYHGNRGWNK

-702 VLAKLPGVMAEPVD
+702 VLAKLPGVMSEPVD

-725 RDDVDPAVVSEF
+725 RDDVEPAVVSEF

-743 EILDDVAPLIHVVH
+743 EILNDVAPLIHVVH

-783 GDTLNGL
+783 GATLNGL

-805 MPWGTVVDSVVSD
+805 TPWGTVVDSAVSD

-823 TVDQIMTALRNE
+823 TVDQIMTALIE
-835 VDIANADDS
+835 GVDIANEDDS
-844 VSIVFDDGDGLGDVF
+844 VSIIYDPGAGLGATF
-859 VFTTPSGSVVVDAA
+859 VFSTPSGSVVRRSWA
-873 EAVAYLS
+873 AVAYLS

-893 YDDISKALASAGFP
+893 YDDISKALASAGSP
-907 TGEVPVEDAEGDVS
+907 TGEVPMEDAEGDVS
-921 TEVVVEDAPHAVG
+921 TEVVDEDASHAVD
-934 ESSDPAAIAWDAV
+934 ETSDPAAIDWAAV
-947 ALVLK
+947 ASVLEG
-952 DWGLANCFTLAQM
+952 WGLANCFTLAQT

-1019 LFVYQTADDAIV
+1019 LFVYQTADDAIA
-1031 TFASSMSNAAVQLAH
+1031 TFASTMSNAAVQLAH
-1046 KIYDTAVAA
+1046 KIYDATASDVA
-1055 VAAEAAK
+1055 
-1062 AEAEA
+1062 A

-1311 I
+1311 V

>member
-185 AQEGALDDVVEAAS
+185 TQEGALDEVIEAAS
-199 VSGEELYD
+199 VSGEELYE

-248 ATAEEATEDVL
+248 ASAEEATEDVL
-259 AAPVPEE
+259 EAPIPEE
-266 DVAALPD
+266 DVDALPD
-273 PNVDDVDAGASSE
+273 PNVDDTDAGASSE
-286 VQDSASSS
+286 VQDSAASPEFVVHGTIDPVDDPDWASKSKATNWDIVDLASYTQRKEFLGSLGKKDAKGRDLYGLRYYSPNGRNSSVSELIFEDYSRLLDRAKAASS
-294 SKPVADDDE
+294 SKPVADDVDGL
-303 EDDDS
+303 
-308 VLSDNVHT
+308 VLAS
-316 LEVFFRSDLEKSF
+316 E
-329 SDSDLAANFG
+329 
-339 LSVAVER
+339 
-346 KFFDLVSGVYRFFE
+346 
-360 SLSAID
+360 LSAQP
-366 ASKFSVKDVSWR
+366 
-378 CFEILTN
+378 L
-385 VQGSF
+385 
-390 VTTGYGFR
+390 
-398 LGDDLVE
+398 
-405 LQLFPNDRLSSLTY
+405 
-419 KAEGSRAKIPNLYF
+419 
-433 ASLDTT
+433 
-439 NTIRT
+439 
-444 ALLKV
+444 
-449 LDDVGLDADEASLLK
+449 
-464 SSARDLL
+464 
-471 SSVVSDSDLS
+471 
-481 PSPATSSI
+481 PAA

-496 GASSQAVPSVPVN
+496 GAMSQAVPSVPVN
-509 VGTAVQVSYL
+509 VGTTVQVSYL

-566 DVIPV
+566 DVVPV
-571 QIIEETSVAPS
+571 QIVEETSVAPS
-582 TNDAEVIMAS
+582 SNDADVIMAS
-592 EDVVEGDDAPAS
+592 EDVVEGDDAPIS
-604 APDAI
+604 APEETQ
-609 PVMEDEIIEDS
+609 VTEDEIIEDS

-655 GPRLHIECD
+655 GPRLHIVCG

-743 EILDDVAPLIHVVH
+743 EILNDVAPLIHVVH
-757 TTEDDVVRRSVWS
+757 TTEDGVVRRSVWS

-805 MPWGTVVDSVVSD
+805 TPWGTVVDSAVSD

-823 TVDQIMTALRNE
+823 TVDQIMTALVE
-835 VDIANADDS
+835 GVDIANEDDS
-844 VSIVFDDGDGLGDVF
+844 VSIIYDPGAGLGATF
-859 VFTTPSGSVVVDAA
+859 VFSTPSGSVVRRSWA
-873 EAVAYLS
+873 AVAYLS

-893 YDDISKALASAGFP
+893 YDDISKALASAGSP

-921 TEVVVEDAPHAVG
+921 PEVVVEDAPHAVD
-934 ESSDPAAIAWDAV
+934 ETSDPAAIDWGAV

-952 DWGLANCFTLAQM
+952 DWGLANCFTLAQT

-1031 TFASSMSNAAVQLAH
+1031 TFASTMSNAAIQLAH
-1046 KIYDTAVAA
+1046 KIYDATASDV
-1055 VAAEAAK
+1055 V
-1062 AEAEA
+1062 A

-1143 KSKNILIEDSAS
+1143 KSKNILVEDSAS

-1256 CDNASHVSDSFKLDA
+1256 CDNASRVSDSFKLNA
-1271 AFAAGHGCLVSNA
+1271 SFAAGHGCLVSNA

-1311 I
+1311 V

>member
-185 AQEGALDDVVEAAS
+185 TQEGALDEVIEAAS
-199 VSGEELYD
+199 VSGEELYE

-248 ATAEEATEDVL
+248 ASAEEATEDVL
-259 AAPVPEE
+259 EAPIPEE
-266 DVAALPD
+266 DVDALPD
-273 PNVDDVDAGASSE
+273 PNVDDTDAGASSE
-286 VQDSASSS
+286 VQDSAASPEFVVHGTIDPVDDPDWASKSKATNWDIVDLASYTQRQEFLGSLGKKEAKGRDLYGIRYYSPNGRNSSVTELIFEDYSRLLDRAKAASS
-294 SKPVADDDE
+294 SKPVADDVDGL
-303 EDDDS
+303 
-308 VLSDNVHT
+308 VLAS
-316 LEVFFRSDLEKSF
+316 E
-329 SDSDLAANFG
+329 
-339 LSVAVER
+339 
-346 KFFDLVSGVYRFFE
+346 
-360 SLSAID
+360 LSAQP
-366 ASKFSVKDVSWR
+366 
-378 CFEILTN
+378 L
-385 VQGSF
+385 
-390 VTTGYGFR
+390 
-398 LGDDLVE
+398 
-405 LQLFPNDRLSSLTY
+405 
-419 KAEGSRAKIPNLYF
+419 
-433 ASLDTT
+433 
-439 NTIRT
+439 
-444 ALLKV
+444 
-449 LDDVGLDADEASLLK
+449 
-464 SSARDLL
+464 
-471 SSVVSDSDLS
+471 
-481 PSPATSSI
+481 PAA

-496 GASSQAVPSVPVN
+496 GAMSQAVPSVPVN

-519 GNVYSG
+519 GNVYPG

-571 QIIEETSVAPS
+571 QIVEETSVAPS
-582 TNDAEVIMAS
+582 SNDAEVIMAS
-592 EDVVEGDDAPAS
+592 EDVVEGDEVPTSAS
-604 APDAI
+604 EEI
-609 PVMEDEIIEDS
+609 QVTEDEIIEDS

-655 GPRLHIECD
+655 GPRLHIECGD
-664 DDSLHASI
+664 DLLHASI
-672 FYRGNRGWNK
+672 FYHGNRGWNK

-702 VLAKLPGVMAEPVD
+702 VLAKLPGVMSEPVD

-725 RDDVDPAVVSEF
+725 CDDVDPAVVSEF

-743 EILDDVAPLIHVVH
+743 EILNDVAPLIHVVH

-805 MPWGTVVDSVVSD
+805 TPWGTVVDSAVSD

-823 TVDQIMTALRNE
+823 TVDQIMTALVE
-835 VDIANADDS
+835 GVDIANEDDS
-844 VSIVFDDGDGLGDVF
+844 VSIIYDPGAGLGATF
-859 VFTTPSGSVVVDAA
+859 VFSTPSGSVVRRSWA
-873 EAVAYLS
+873 AVAYLS

-893 YDDISKALASAGFP
+893 YDDISKALASAGSP

-934 ESSDPAAIAWDAV
+934 ETSDPAAIDWSAV

-952 DWGLANCFTLAQM
+952 DWGLANCFTLAQT

-1046 KIYDTAVAA
+1046 KIYDATATATA
-1055 VAAEAAK
+1055 TDVAAE
-1062 AEAEA
+1062 
-1067 EVANELSEEEEIALL
+1067 VVNDLSEEEEIALL

-1256 CDNASHVSDSFKLDA
+1256 CDNASRVSDSFKLNA
-1271 AFAAGHGCLVSNA
+1271 SFAAGHGCLVSNA

-1311 I
+1311 V

>member
-185 AQEGALDDVVEAAS
+185 AQEGALDEVTEAAS
-199 VSGEELYD
+199 VSGEELYE

-248 ATAEEATEDVL
+248 ASAEEATDDVL
-259 AAPVPEE
+259 EAPVPEE
-266 DVAALPD
+266 DVDALPD
-273 PNVDDVDAGASSE
+273 PNVDDTDAGALSE
-286 VQDSASSS
+286 VQDSAASPEFVVHGTIDPVDDPDWESKSKATNWDVVDLARYVQRQEFLGPLGKKDAKGRDLYGLRYYSPNGRNSSVSELIFEDYSRLLERAKAASS
-294 SKPVADDDE
+294 SKPVADDVDTLTLASE
-303 EDDDS
+303 
-308 VLSDNVHT
+308 LSGQPQP
-316 LEVFFRSDLEKSF
+316 
-329 SDSDLAANFG
+329 AAQ
-339 LSVAVER
+339 A
-346 KFFDLVSGVYRFFE
+346 
-360 SLSAID
+360 
-366 ASKFSVKDVSWR
+366 
-378 CFEILTN
+378 
-385 VQGSF
+385 
-390 VTTGYGFR
+390 
-398 LGDDLVE
+398 
-405 LQLFPNDRLSSLTY
+405 
-419 KAEGSRAKIPNLYF
+419 
-433 ASLDTT
+433 
-439 NTIRT
+439 
-444 ALLKV
+444 
-449 LDDVGLDADEASLLK
+449 
-464 SSARDLL
+464 
-471 SSVVSDSDLS
+471 
-481 PSPATSSI
+481 I

-509 VGTAVQVSYL
+509 VGTAVQVSYF

-571 QIIEETSVAPS
+571 QIVEETSVAPS
-582 TNDAEVIMAS
+582 SNDADVIMAS
-592 EDVVEGDDAPAS
+592 EDVVEGDDVPAGT
-604 APDAI
+604 PQEDI
-609 PVMEDEIIEDS
+609 QVTEDEIIEDS

-655 GPRLHIECD
+655 GPRLHIECG

-702 VLAKLPGVMAEPVD
+702 VLTKLPGVMAEPVD

-743 EILDDVAPLIHVVH
+743 EILNDVAPLIHVVH

-805 MPWGTVVDSVVSD
+805 TPWGAVVDSAVSD

-823 TVDQIMTALRNE
+823 TVDQIMTALVE
-835 VDIANADDS
+835 GVDIANEDDS
-844 VSIVFDDGDGLGDVF
+844 VSIIYDPGAGLGATF
-859 VFTTPSGSVVVDAA
+859 VFSTPSGSVVRRSWA
-873 EAVAYLS
+873 AVAYLS

-893 YDDISKALASAGFP
+893 YDDISKALASAGSP

-934 ESSDPAAIAWDAV
+934 ETSDPAAIDWAAV
-947 ALVLK
+947 ASVLE
-952 DWGLANCFTLAQM
+952 DWGLANCFTLAQT
-965 PDQTHLVSAAEALAS
+965 PDQTHLVSAAEVLAS

-1019 LFVYQTADDAIV
+1019 LFVYQTADDAIA
-1031 TFASSMSNAAVQLAH
+1031 TFASTMSNAAVQLAH
-1046 KIYDTAVAA
+1046 KIYDATASD
-1055 VAAEAAK
+1055 VAAE
-1062 AEAEA
+1062 
-1067 EVANELSEEEEIALL
+1067 VVPELSEEEEIALL

-1220 AKAKVQRV
+1220 AKVKVQRV

-1256 CDNASHVSDSFKLDA
+1256 CDNASRVSDSFKLDA
-1271 AFAAGHGCLVSNA
+1271 SFAAGHGCLVSNA

>member
-185 AQEGALDDVVEAAS
+185 TQEGALDEVIEAAS
-199 VSGEELYD
+199 VSGEELYE

-248 ATAEEATEDVL
+248 ASAEEATEDVL
-259 AAPVPEE
+259 EAPIPEE
-266 DVAALPD
+266 DVDALPD
-273 PNVDDVDAGASSE
+273 PNVDDTDAGASSE
-286 VQDSASSS
+286 VQDSAASPEFVVHGTIDPVDDPDWASKSKATNWDIVDLASYTQRQEFLGSLGKKDAKGRDLYGLRYYSPNGRNSSVAELIFEDYSRLLDRAKAASS
-294 SKPVADDDE
+294 SKPVADDVDGL
-303 EDDDS
+303 
-308 VLSDNVHT
+308 VLAS
-316 LEVFFRSDLEKSF
+316 E
-329 SDSDLAANFG
+329 
-339 LSVAVER
+339 
-346 KFFDLVSGVYRFFE
+346 
-360 SLSAID
+360 LSAQP
-366 ASKFSVKDVSWR
+366 
-378 CFEILTN
+378 L
-385 VQGSF
+385 
-390 VTTGYGFR
+390 
-398 LGDDLVE
+398 
-405 LQLFPNDRLSSLTY
+405 
-419 KAEGSRAKIPNLYF
+419 
-433 ASLDTT
+433 
-439 NTIRT
+439 
-444 ALLKV
+444 
-449 LDDVGLDADEASLLK
+449 
-464 SSARDLL
+464 
-471 SSVVSDSDLS
+471 
-481 PSPATSSI
+481 PAA

-496 GASSQAVPSVPVN
+496 GAMSQAVPSVPVN

-519 GNVYSG
+519 GNVYPG

-566 DVIPV
+566 DVVPV
-571 QIIEETSVAPS
+571 QIVEETSVAPS
-582 TNDAEVIMAS
+582 SNDADVIMAS
-592 EDVVEGDDAPAS
+592 EDVVEGDDAPIS
-604 APDAI
+604 APEETQ
-609 PVMEDEIIEDS
+609 VTEDEIIEDS

-655 GPRLHIECD
+655 GPRLHIECG
-664 DDSLHASI
+664 DDSLYASI
-672 FYRGNRGWNK
+672 FHRGNRGWNK

-687 SDDAAIEAVEELTDD
+687 SDDAAIAAVEELTDD

-743 EILDDVAPLIHVVH
+743 EILNDVAPLIHVVH

-783 GDTLNGL
+783 GGTLGGL

-805 MPWGTVVDSVVSD
+805 TPWGAVVDSAVSD
-818 AAVNF
+818 DAVNF
-823 TVDQIMTALRNE
+823 TVDQIMTALRNG

-859 VFTTPSGSVVVDAA
+859 VFTTPSGSVVKDGS

-893 YDDISKALASAGFP
+893 YDDISKALASAGSP
-907 TGEVPVEDAEGDVS
+907 TGEVPVEGAEGDVS
-921 TEVVVEDAPHAVG
+921 PEVVVEDAPHAVD
-934 ESSDPAAIAWDAV
+934 ETSDPAAIDWGAV

-952 DWGLANCFTLAQM
+952 DWGLANCFTLAQT

-1031 TFASSMSNAAVQLAH
+1031 TFASTMSNAAVQLAH
-1046 KIYDTAVAA
+1046 KIYDATASDVA
-1055 VAAEAAK
+1055 
-1062 AEAEA
+1062 A

-1203 RISAANYKSLC
+1203 RISVANYKSLC

-1241 CPDLYKRKLTDSYWV
+1241 CPDLYKRKLTDYYWV

-1271 AFAAGHGCLVSNA
+1271 TFAAGHGCLVSNA

-1311 I
+1311 V

>member
-185 AQEGALDDVVEAAS
+185 TQEGALDEVIEAAS
-199 VSGEELYD
+199 VSGEELYE

-248 ATAEEATEDVL
+248 ASAEEATEDVL
-259 AAPVPEE
+259 EAPIPEE
-266 DVAALPD
+266 DVDALPD

-346 KFFDLVSGVYRFFE
+346 MFFDLVSGVYRFFE

-519 GNVYSG
+519 GNVYPG

-571 QIIEETSVAPS
+571 QIVEETSVAPS
-582 TNDAEVIMAS
+582 SNDAEVIMAS
-592 EDVVEGDDAPAS
+592 EDVVEGDEVPTSAS
-604 APDAI
+604 EEI
-609 PVMEDEIIEDS
+609 QVTEDEIIEDS

-655 GPRLHIECD
+655 GPRLHIECG

-672 FYRGNRGWNK
+672 FYHGNRGWNK

-702 VLAKLPGVMAEPVD
+702 VLAKLPGVMSEPVD

-725 RDDVDPAVVSEF
+725 CDDVDPAVVSEF

-743 EILDDVAPLIHVVH
+743 EILNDVAPLIHVVH

-805 MPWGTVVDSVVSD
+805 TPWGTVVDSAVSD

-823 TVDQIMTALRNE
+823 TVDQIMTALVE
-835 VDIANADDS
+835 GVDIANEDDS
-844 VSIVFDDGDGLGDVF
+844 VSIIYDPGAGLGATF
-859 VFTTPSGSVVVDAA
+859 VFSTPSGSVVRRSWA
-873 EAVAYLS
+873 AVAYLS

-893 YDDISKALASAGFP
+893 YDDISKALASAGSP

-934 ESSDPAAIAWDAV
+934 ETSDPAAIDWSAV

-952 DWGLANCFTLAQM
+952 DWGLANCFTLAQT

-1046 KIYDTAVAA
+1046 KIYDATATATATDVA
-1055 VAAEAAK
+1055 
-1062 AEAEA
+1062 A

-1311 I
+1311 V

>member
-185 AQEGALDDVVEAAS
+185 TQEGALDEVIEAAS
-199 VSGEELYD
+199 VSGEELYE

-248 ATAEEATEDVL
+248 ASAEEATEDVL
-259 AAPVPEE
+259 EAPIPEE
-266 DVAALPD
+266 DVDALPD
-273 PNVDDVDAGASSE
+273 PNVDDTDAGASSE
-286 VQDSASSS
+286 VQDSAASPEFVVHGTIDPVDDPDWASKSKATNWDIVDLASYTQRQEFLGSLGKKDAKGRDLYGLRYYSPNGRNSSVAELIFEDYSRLLDRAKAASS
-294 SKPVADDDE
+294 SKPVADDVDGL
-303 EDDDS
+303 
-308 VLSDNVHT
+308 VLAS
-316 LEVFFRSDLEKSF
+316 E
-329 SDSDLAANFG
+329 
-339 LSVAVER
+339 
-346 KFFDLVSGVYRFFE
+346 
-360 SLSAID
+360 LSAQP
-366 ASKFSVKDVSWR
+366 
-378 CFEILTN
+378 L
-385 VQGSF
+385 
-390 VTTGYGFR
+390 
-398 LGDDLVE
+398 
-405 LQLFPNDRLSSLTY
+405 
-419 KAEGSRAKIPNLYF
+419 
-433 ASLDTT
+433 
-439 NTIRT
+439 
-444 ALLKV
+444 
-449 LDDVGLDADEASLLK
+449 
-464 SSARDLL
+464 
-471 SSVVSDSDLS
+471 
-481 PSPATSSI
+481 PAA

-496 GASSQAVPSVPVN
+496 GAMSQAVPSVPVN

-519 GNVYSG
+519 GNVYPG

-571 QIIEETSVAPS
+571 QIVEETSVAPS
-582 TNDAEVIMAS
+582 SNDAEVIMAS
-592 EDVVEGDDAPAS
+592 EDVVEGDEVPTSAS
-604 APDAI
+604 EEI
-609 PVMEDEIIEDS
+609 QVTEDEIIEDS

-655 GPRLHIECD
+655 GPRLHIECG

-672 FYRGNRGWNK
+672 FYHGNRGWNK

-702 VLAKLPGVMAEPVD
+702 VLAKLPGVMSEPVD

-725 RDDVDPAVVSEF
+725 RDDVEPAVVSEF

-743 EILDDVAPLIHVVH
+743 EILNDVAPLIHVVH

-783 GDTLNGL
+783 GATLNGL

-805 MPWGTVVDSVVSD
+805 TPWGTVVDSAVSD

-823 TVDQIMTALRNE
+823 TVDQIMTALIE
-835 VDIANADDS
+835 GVDIANEDDS
-844 VSIVFDDGDGLGDVF
+844 VSIIYDPGAGLGATF
-859 VFTTPSGSVVVDAA
+859 VFSTPSGSVVRRSWA
-873 EAVAYLS
+873 AVAYLS

-893 YDDISKALASAGFP
+893 YDDISKALASAGSP
-907 TGEVPVEDAEGDVS
+907 TGEVPMEDAEGDVS
-921 TEVVVEDAPHAVG
+921 TEVVVEEASHAVD
-934 ESSDPAAIAWDAV
+934 ETSDPAAIDWAAV
-947 ALVLK
+947 ASVLEG
-952 DWGLANCFTLAQM
+952 WGLANCFTLAQT

-998 ILCKDQRFI
+998 ILCKDQLFI

-1019 LFVYQTADDAIV
+1019 LFVYQTADDAIA
-1031 TFASSMSNAAVQLAH
+1031 TFASTMSNAAVQLAH
-1046 KIYDTAVAA
+1046 KIYDATASDVA
-1055 VAAEAAK
+1055 
-1062 AEAEA
+1062 A

-1311 I
+1311 V

>member
-185 AQEGALDDVVEAAS
+185 TQEGALDEVIEAAS
-199 VSGEELYD
+199 VSGEELYE

-248 ATAEEATEDVL
+248 ASAEEATEDVL
-259 AAPVPEE
+259 EAPIPEE
-266 DVAALPD
+266 DVDALPD
-273 PNVDDVDAGASSE
+273 PNVDDTDAGASSE
-286 VQDSASSS
+286 VQDSAASPEFVVHGTIDPVDDPDWASKSKATNWDIVDLASYTQRQEFLGSLGKKDAKGRDLYGLRYYSPNGRNSSVTELIFEDYSRLLDRAKAASS
-294 SKPVADDDE
+294 SKPVADDVDGL
-303 EDDDS
+303 
-308 VLSDNVHT
+308 VLAS
-316 LEVFFRSDLEKSF
+316 E
-329 SDSDLAANFG
+329 
-339 LSVAVER
+339 
-346 KFFDLVSGVYRFFE
+346 
-360 SLSAID
+360 LSAQP
-366 ASKFSVKDVSWR
+366 
-378 CFEILTN
+378 L
-385 VQGSF
+385 
-390 VTTGYGFR
+390 
-398 LGDDLVE
+398 
-405 LQLFPNDRLSSLTY
+405 
-419 KAEGSRAKIPNLYF
+419 
-433 ASLDTT
+433 
-439 NTIRT
+439 
-444 ALLKV
+444 
-449 LDDVGLDADEASLLK
+449 
-464 SSARDLL
+464 
-471 SSVVSDSDLS
+471 
-481 PSPATSSI
+481 PAA

-496 GASSQAVPSVPVN
+496 GAMSQAVPSVPVN

-519 GNVYSG
+519 GNVYPG

-571 QIIEETSVAPS
+571 QIVEETSVAPS
-582 TNDAEVIMAS
+582 SNDAEVIMAS
-592 EDVVEGDDAPAS
+592 EDVVEGDEVPTSAS
-604 APDAI
+604 EEI
-609 PVMEDEIIEDS
+609 QVTEDEIIEDS

-655 GPRLHIECD
+655 GPRLHIECG

-672 FYRGNRGWNK
+672 FYHGNRGWNK

-702 VLAKLPGVMAEPVD
+702 VLAKLPGVMSEPVD

-725 RDDVDPAVVSEF
+725 CDDVDPAVVSEF

-743 EILDDVAPLIHVVH
+743 EILNDVAPLIHVVH

-783 GDTLNGL
+783 GDILNGL

-805 MPWGTVVDSVVSD
+805 TPWGTVVDSAVSD

-823 TVDQIMTALRNE
+823 TVDQIMTALVE
-835 VDIANADDS
+835 GVDIANEDDS
-844 VSIVFDDGDGLGDVF
+844 VSIIYDPGAGLGATF
-859 VFTTPSGSVVVDAA
+859 VFSTPSGSVVRRSWA
-873 EAVAYLS
+873 AVAYLS

-893 YDDISKALASAGFP
+893 YDDISKALASAGSP

-934 ESSDPAAIAWDAV
+934 ETSDPAAIDWSAV

-952 DWGLANCFTLAQM
+952 DWGLANCFTLAQT

-1046 KIYDTAVAA
+1046 KIYDATATATD
-1055 VAAEAAK
+1055 VAAE
-1062 AEAEA
+1062 
-1067 EVANELSEEEEIALL
+1067 VVNDLSEEEEIALL

-1256 CDNASHVSDSFKLDA
+1256 CDNASRVSDSFKLNA
-1271 AFAAGHGCLVSNA
+1271 SFAAGHGCLVSNA

-1311 I
+1311 V

>member
-185 AQEGALDDVVEAAS
+185 AQEGALDEVTEAAS
-199 VSGEELYD
+199 VSGEELYE

-248 ATAEEATEDVL
+248 ASAEEATEDVL
-259 AAPVPEE
+259 EAPVPEE
-266 DVAALPD
+266 DVDALPD
-273 PNVDDVDAGASSE
+273 PNVDDTDAGALSE
-286 VQDSASSS
+286 VQDSAASPEFVVHGTIDPVDDPDWESKSKATNWDVVDLARYVQRQEFLGPLGKKDAKGRDLYGLRYYSPNGRNSSVSELIFEDYSRLLERAKAASS
-294 SKPVADDDE
+294 SKPVADDVDTLTLASE
-303 EDDDS
+303 
-308 VLSDNVHT
+308 LSGQPQP
-316 LEVFFRSDLEKSF
+316 
-329 SDSDLAANFG
+329 AAQ
-339 LSVAVER
+339 A
-346 KFFDLVSGVYRFFE
+346 
-360 SLSAID
+360 
-366 ASKFSVKDVSWR
+366 
-378 CFEILTN
+378 
-385 VQGSF
+385 
-390 VTTGYGFR
+390 
-398 LGDDLVE
+398 
-405 LQLFPNDRLSSLTY
+405 
-419 KAEGSRAKIPNLYF
+419 
-433 ASLDTT
+433 
-439 NTIRT
+439 
-444 ALLKV
+444 
-449 LDDVGLDADEASLLK
+449 
-464 SSARDLL
+464 
-471 SSVVSDSDLS
+471 
-481 PSPATSSI
+481 I

-509 VGTAVQVSYL
+509 VGTAVQVSYF

-571 QIIEETSVAPS
+571 QIVEETSVAPS
-582 TNDAEVIMAS
+582 SNDADVIMAS
-592 EDVVEGDDAPAS
+592 EDVVEGDDVPAGT
-604 APDAI
+604 PQEDI
-609 PVMEDEIIEDS
+609 QVTEDELIEDS

-655 GPRLHIECD
+655 GPRLHIECG

-702 VLAKLPGVMAEPVD
+702 VLTKLPGVMAEPVD

-743 EILDDVAPLIHVVH
+743 EILNDVAPLIHVVH

-805 MPWGTVVDSVVSD
+805 TPWGAVVDSAVSD

-823 TVDQIMTALRNE
+823 TVDQIMTALVE
-835 VDIANADDS
+835 GVDIANEDDS
-844 VSIVFDDGDGLGDVF
+844 VSIIYDPGAGLGATF
-859 VFTTPSGSVVVDAA
+859 VFSTPSGSVVRRSWAA
-873 EAVAYLS
+873 AAYLS

-893 YDDISKALASAGFP
+893 YDDISKALASAGSP

-934 ESSDPAAIAWDAV
+934 ETSDPAAIDWAAV
-947 ALVLK
+947 ASVLE
-952 DWGLANCFTLAQM
+952 DWGLANCFTLAQT
-965 PDQTHLVSAAEALAS
+965 PDQTHLVSAAEVLAS

-1019 LFVYQTADDAIV
+1019 LFVYQTADDAIA
-1031 TFASSMSNAAVQLAH
+1031 TFASTMSNAAVQLAH
-1046 KIYDTAVAA
+1046 KIYDATASD
-1055 VAAEAAK
+1055 VAAE
-1062 AEAEA
+1062 
-1067 EVANELSEEEEIALL
+1067 VVPELSEEEEIALL

-1220 AKAKVQRV
+1220 AKVKVQRV

-1256 CDNASHVSDSFKLDA
+1256 CDNASRVSDSFKLDA
-1271 AFAAGHGCLVSNA
+1271 SFAAGHGCLVSNA

>member
-185 AQEGALDDVVEAAS
+185 AQEGALDEVTEAAS
-199 VSGEELYD
+199 VSGEELYE

-248 ATAEEATEDVL
+248 ASAEEATEDVL
-259 AAPVPEE
+259 EAPVPEE
-266 DVAALPD
+266 DVDALPD
-273 PNVDDVDAGASSE
+273 PNVDDTDAGALSE
-286 VQDSASSS
+286 VQDSAASPEFVVHGTIDPVDDPDWESKSKATDWDAVDIARYVQRQEFLGPLGKKDAKGRDLYGLRYYSPNGRNSSVAELIFKDYSRLLERAKAASS
-294 SKPVADDDE
+294 SKPVADDVDTLTLASE
-303 EDDDS
+303 
-308 VLSDNVHT
+308 LSGQPQP
-316 LEVFFRSDLEKSF
+316 
-329 SDSDLAANFG
+329 AAQ
-339 LSVAVER
+339 A
-346 KFFDLVSGVYRFFE
+346 
-360 SLSAID
+360 
-366 ASKFSVKDVSWR
+366 
-378 CFEILTN
+378 
-385 VQGSF
+385 
-390 VTTGYGFR
+390 
-398 LGDDLVE
+398 
-405 LQLFPNDRLSSLTY
+405 
-419 KAEGSRAKIPNLYF
+419 
-433 ASLDTT
+433 
-439 NTIRT
+439 
-444 ALLKV
+444 
-449 LDDVGLDADEASLLK
+449 
-464 SSARDLL
+464 
-471 SSVVSDSDLS
+471 
-481 PSPATSSI
+481 I

-509 VGTAVQVSYL
+509 VGTAVQVSYF

-571 QIIEETSVAPS
+571 QIVEETSVAPS
-582 TNDAEVIMAS
+582 SNDADVIMAS
-592 EDVVEGDDAPAS
+592 EDVVEGDDVPAGT
-604 APDAI
+604 PQEDI
-609 PVMEDEIIEDS
+609 QVTEDEIIEDS

-655 GPRLHIECD
+655 GPRLHIECG

-702 VLAKLPGVMAEPVD
+702 VLTKLPGVMAEPVD

-743 EILDDVAPLIHVVH
+743 EILNDVAPLIHVVH

-805 MPWGTVVDSVVSD
+805 TPWGAVVDSAVSD
-818 AAVNF
+818 TAVNF
-823 TVDQIMTALRNE
+823 TVDQIMTALRNG

-859 VFTTPSGSVVVDAA
+859 VFTTPSGSVVKDGS

-893 YDDISKALASAGFP
+893 YDDISKALASAGSP

-934 ESSDPAAIAWDAV
+934 ETSDPAAIDWAAV
-947 ALVLK
+947 ASVLE
-952 DWGLANCFTLAQM
+952 DWGLANCFTLAQT
-965 PDQTHLVSAAEALAS
+965 PDQTHLVSAAEVLAS

-1019 LFVYQTADDAIV
+1019 LFVYQTADDAIA
-1031 TFASSMSNAAVQLAH
+1031 TFASTMSNAAVQLAH
-1046 KIYDTAVAA
+1046 KIYDATASD
-1055 VAAEAAK
+1055 VAAE
-1062 AEAEA
+1062 
-1067 EVANELSEEEEIALL
+1067 VVPELSEEEEIALL

-1220 AKAKVQRV
+1220 AKVKVQRV

-1256 CDNASHVSDSFKLDA
+1256 CDNASRVSDSFKLDA
-1271 AFAAGHGCLVSNA
+1271 SFAAGHGCLVSNA
-1284 PLDADVVAD
+1284 PLDADVVAV

>member
-185 AQEGALDDVVEAAS
+185 TQEGALDEVIEAAS
-199 VSGEELYD
+199 VSGEELYE

-248 ATAEEATEDVL
+248 ASAEEATEDVL
-259 AAPVPEE
+259 EAPIPEE
-266 DVAALPD
+266 DVDALPD
-273 PNVDDVDAGASSE
+273 PNVDDTDAGASSE
-286 VQDSASSS
+286 VQDSAASPEFAVHGTIDPVDDPDWASKSKATNWDIVDLASYTQRQEFLGSLGKKDAKGRDLYGLRYYSPNGRNSSVTELIFEDYSRLLDRAKAASS
-294 SKPVADDDE
+294 SKPVADDVDGL
-303 EDDDS
+303 
-308 VLSDNVHT
+308 VLAS
-316 LEVFFRSDLEKSF
+316 E
-329 SDSDLAANFG
+329 
-339 LSVAVER
+339 
-346 KFFDLVSGVYRFFE
+346 
-360 SLSAID
+360 LSAQP
-366 ASKFSVKDVSWR
+366 
-378 CFEILTN
+378 L
-385 VQGSF
+385 
-390 VTTGYGFR
+390 
-398 LGDDLVE
+398 
-405 LQLFPNDRLSSLTY
+405 
-419 KAEGSRAKIPNLYF
+419 
-433 ASLDTT
+433 
-439 NTIRT
+439 
-444 ALLKV
+444 
-449 LDDVGLDADEASLLK
+449 
-464 SSARDLL
+464 
-471 SSVVSDSDLS
+471 
-481 PSPATSSI
+481 PAA

-496 GASSQAVPSVPVN
+496 GAMSQAVPSVPVN

-519 GNVYSG
+519 GNVYPG

-571 QIIEETSVAPS
+571 QIVEETSVAPS
-582 TNDAEVIMAS
+582 SNDAEVIMAS
-592 EDVVEGDDAPAS
+592 EDVVEGDEVPTSAS
-604 APDAI
+604 EEI
-609 PVMEDEIIEDS
+609 QVTEDEIIEDS

-655 GPRLHIECD
+655 GPRLHIECG

-672 FYRGNRGWNK
+672 FYHGNRGWNK

-702 VLAKLPGVMAEPVD
+702 VLAKLPGVMSEPVD

-725 RDDVDPAVVSEF
+725 CDDVDPAVVSEF

-743 EILDDVAPLIHVVH
+743 EILNDVAPLIHVVH

-805 MPWGTVVDSVVSD
+805 TPWGTVVDSAVSD

-823 TVDQIMTALRNE
+823 TVDQIMTALVE
-835 VDIANADDS
+835 GVDIANEDDS
-844 VSIVFDDGDGLGDVF
+844 VSIIYDPGAGLGATF
-859 VFTTPSGSVVVDAA
+859 VFSTPSGSVVRRSWA
-873 EAVAYLS
+873 AVAYLS

-893 YDDISKALASAGFP
+893 YDDISKALASAGSP

-934 ESSDPAAIAWDAV
+934 ETSDPAAIDWSAV

-952 DWGLANCFTLAQM
+952 DWGLANCFTLAQT

-1031 TFASSMSNAAVQLAH
+1031 TFASTMSNAAIQLAH
-1046 KIYDTAVAA
+1046 KIYDATASDV
-1055 VAAEAAK
+1055 V
-1062 AEAEA
+1062 A

-1256 CDNASHVSDSFKLDA
+1256 CDNASRVSDSFKLNA
-1271 AFAAGHGCLVSNA
+1271 SFAAGHGCLVSNA

-1311 I
+1311 V

>member
-185 AQEGALDDVVEAAS
+185 TQEGALDEVIEAAS
-199 VSGEELYD
+199 VSGEELYE

-248 ATAEEATEDVL
+248 ASAEEATEDVL
-259 AAPVPEE
+259 EAPIPEE
-266 DVAALPD
+266 DVDALPD
-273 PNVDDVDAGASSE
+273 PNVDDTDAGASSE
-286 VQDSASSS
+286 VQDSAASPEFVVHGTIDPVDDPDWASKSKATNWDIVDLASYTQRQEFLGSLGKKDAKGRDLYGLRYYSPNGRNSSVAELIFEDYSRLLDRAKAASS
-294 SKPVADDDE
+294 SKPVADDVDGL
-303 EDDDS
+303 
-308 VLSDNVHT
+308 VLAS
-316 LEVFFRSDLEKSF
+316 E
-329 SDSDLAANFG
+329 
-339 LSVAVER
+339 
-346 KFFDLVSGVYRFFE
+346 
-360 SLSAID
+360 LSAQP
-366 ASKFSVKDVSWR
+366 
-378 CFEILTN
+378 L
-385 VQGSF
+385 
-390 VTTGYGFR
+390 
-398 LGDDLVE
+398 
-405 LQLFPNDRLSSLTY
+405 
-419 KAEGSRAKIPNLYF
+419 
-433 ASLDTT
+433 
-439 NTIRT
+439 
-444 ALLKV
+444 
-449 LDDVGLDADEASLLK
+449 
-464 SSARDLL
+464 
-471 SSVVSDSDLS
+471 
-481 PSPATSSI
+481 PAA

-496 GASSQAVPSVPVN
+496 GAMSQAVPSVPVN

-519 GNVYSG
+519 GNVYPG

-571 QIIEETSVAPS
+571 QIVEETSVAPS
-582 TNDAEVIMAS
+582 SNDAEVIMAS
-592 EDVVEGDDAPAS
+592 EDVVEGDEVPTSAS
-604 APDAI
+604 EEI
-609 PVMEDEIIEDS
+609 QVTEDEIIEDS

-655 GPRLHIECD
+655 GPRLHIECG

-672 FYRGNRGWNK
+672 FYHGNRGWNK

-702 VLAKLPGVMAEPVD
+702 VLAKLPGVMSEPVD

-725 RDDVDPAVVSEF
+725 RDDVEPAVVSEF

-743 EILDDVAPLIHVVH
+743 EILNDVAPLIHVVH

-783 GDTLNGL
+783 GATLNGL

-805 MPWGTVVDSVVSD
+805 TPWGTVVDSAVSD

-823 TVDQIMTALRNE
+823 TVDQIMTALIE
-835 VDIANADDS
+835 GVDIANEDDS
-844 VSIVFDDGDGLGDVF
+844 VSIIYDPGAGLGATF
-859 VFTTPSGSVVVDAA
+859 VFSTPSGSVVRRSWA
-873 EAVAYLS
+873 AVAYLS

-893 YDDISKALASAGFP
+893 YDDISKALASAGSP
-907 TGEVPVEDAEGDVS
+907 TGEVPMEDAEGDVS
-921 TEVVVEDAPHAVG
+921 TEVVVEDASHAVD
-934 ESSDPAAIAWDAV
+934 ETSDPAAIDWAAV
-947 ALVLK
+947 ASVLEG
-952 DWGLANCFTLAQM
+952 WGLANCFTLAQT

-980 ALSSDTRLETRL
+980 ALSSATRLETRL

-1019 LFVYQTADDAIV
+1019 LFVYQTADDAIA
-1031 TFASSMSNAAVQLAH
+1031 TFASTMSNAAVQLAH
-1046 KIYDTAVAA
+1046 KIYDATASDVA
-1055 VAAEAAK
+1055 
-1062 AEAEA
+1062 A

-1311 I
+1311 V

>member
-136 SLPPEVKTFYD
+136 SLPSEVKTFYD

-185 AQEGALDDVVEAAS
+185 AQEGALDEVTEAAS
-199 VSGEELYD
+199 VYGEELYD

-248 ATAEEATEDVL
+248 ASAEEATEDVL
-259 AAPVPEE
+259 EAPVPEE
-266 DVAALPD
+266 DVDALPD
-273 PNVDDVDAGASSE
+273 PNVDDTDAGALSE
-286 VQDSASSS
+286 VQDSAASPEFVVHGTIDPVDDPDWESKSKATNWDVVDLARYVQRQEFLGPLGKKDAKGRDLYGLRYYSPNGRNSSVSELIFEDYSRLLERAKAASS
-294 SKPVADDDE
+294 SKPVADDVDTLTLASE
-303 EDDDS
+303 
-308 VLSDNVHT
+308 LSGQPQP
-316 LEVFFRSDLEKSF
+316 
-329 SDSDLAANFG
+329 AAQ
-339 LSVAVER
+339 A
-346 KFFDLVSGVYRFFE
+346 
-360 SLSAID
+360 
-366 ASKFSVKDVSWR
+366 
-378 CFEILTN
+378 
-385 VQGSF
+385 
-390 VTTGYGFR
+390 
-398 LGDDLVE
+398 
-405 LQLFPNDRLSSLTY
+405 
-419 KAEGSRAKIPNLYF
+419 
-433 ASLDTT
+433 
-439 NTIRT
+439 
-444 ALLKV
+444 
-449 LDDVGLDADEASLLK
+449 
-464 SSARDLL
+464 
-471 SSVVSDSDLS
+471 
-481 PSPATSSI
+481 I

-509 VGTAVQVSYL
+509 VGTAVQVSYF

-571 QIIEETSVAPS
+571 QIVEETSVAPS
-582 TNDAEVIMAS
+582 SNDADVIMAS
-592 EDVVEGDDAPAS
+592 EDVVEGDDVPAGT
-604 APDAI
+604 PQEDI
-609 PVMEDEIIEDS
+609 QVTEDEIIEDS

-655 GPRLHIECD
+655 GPRLHIECG

-702 VLAKLPGVMAEPVD
+702 VLTKLPGVMAEPVD

-743 EILDDVAPLIHVVH
+743 EILNDVAPLIHVVH

-805 MPWGTVVDSVVSD
+805 TPWGAVVDSAVSD

-823 TVDQIMTALRNE
+823 TVDQIMTALVE
-835 VDIANADDS
+835 GVDIANEDDS
-844 VSIVFDDGDGLGDVF
+844 VSIIYDPGAGLGATF
-859 VFTTPSGSVVVDAA
+859 VFSTPSGSVVRCSWAA
-873 EAVAYLS
+873 AAYLS

-893 YDDISKALASAGFP
+893 YDDISKALASAGSP
-907 TGEVPVEDAEGDVS
+907 TGEVSVEDAEGDVS

-934 ESSDPAAIAWDAV
+934 ETSDPAAIDWAAV
-947 ALVLK
+947 ASVLE
-952 DWGLANCFTLAQM
+952 DWGLANCFTLAQT
-965 PDQTHLVSAAEALAS
+965 PDQTHLVSAAEVLAS

-1019 LFVYQTADDAIV
+1019 LFVYQTADDAIA
-1031 TFASSMSNAAVQLAH
+1031 TFASTVSNAAVQLAH
-1046 KIYDTAVAA
+1046 KIYDATASD
-1055 VAAEAAK
+1055 VAAE
-1062 AEAEA
+1062 
-1067 EVANELSEEEEIALL
+1067 VVPELSEEEEIALL

-1220 AKAKVQRV
+1220 AKVKVQRV

-1256 CDNASHVSDSFKLDA
+1256 CDNASRVSDSFKLDA
-1271 AFAAGHGCLVSNA
+1271 SFAAGHGCLVSNA

>member
-185 AQEGALDDVVEAAS
+185 TQEGALDEVIEAAS
-199 VSGEELYD
+199 VSGEELYE

-248 ATAEEATEDVL
+248 ASAEEATEDVL
-259 AAPVPEE
+259 EAPIPEE
-266 DVAALPD
+266 DVDALPD
-273 PNVDDVDAGASSE
+273 PNVDDTDAGASSE
-286 VQDSASSS
+286 VQDSAASPEFVVHGTIDPVDDPDWASKSKATNWDIVDLASYTQRQEFLGSLGKKDAKGRDLYGLRYYSPNGRNSSVAELIFEDYSRLLDRAKAASS
-294 SKPVADDDE
+294 SKPVADDVDGL
-303 EDDDS
+303 
-308 VLSDNVHT
+308 VLAS
-316 LEVFFRSDLEKSF
+316 E
-329 SDSDLAANFG
+329 
-339 LSVAVER
+339 
-346 KFFDLVSGVYRFFE
+346 
-360 SLSAID
+360 LSAQP
-366 ASKFSVKDVSWR
+366 
-378 CFEILTN
+378 L
-385 VQGSF
+385 
-390 VTTGYGFR
+390 
-398 LGDDLVE
+398 
-405 LQLFPNDRLSSLTY
+405 
-419 KAEGSRAKIPNLYF
+419 
-433 ASLDTT
+433 
-439 NTIRT
+439 
-444 ALLKV
+444 
-449 LDDVGLDADEASLLK
+449 
-464 SSARDLL
+464 
-471 SSVVSDSDLS
+471 
-481 PSPATSSI
+481 PAA

-496 GASSQAVPSVPVN
+496 GAMSQAVPSVPVN

-519 GNVYSG
+519 GNVYPG

-571 QIIEETSVAPS
+571 QIVEETSVAPS
-582 TNDAEVIMAS
+582 SNDAEVIMAS
-592 EDVVEGDDAPAS
+592 EDVVEGDEVPTSAS
-604 APDAI
+604 EEI
-609 PVMEDEIIEDS
+609 QVTEDEIIEDS

-655 GPRLHIECD
+655 GPRLHIECG

-672 FYRGNRGWNK
+672 FYHGNRGWNK

-702 VLAKLPGVMAEPVD
+702 VLAKLPGVMSEPVD

-725 RDDVDPAVVSEF
+725 CDDVDPAVVSEF

-743 EILDDVAPLIHVVH
+743 EILNDVAPLIHVVH

-805 MPWGTVVDSVVSD
+805 TPWGTVVDSAVSD

-823 TVDQIMTALRNE
+823 TVDQIMTALVE
-835 VDIANADDS
+835 GVDIANEDDS
-844 VSIVFDDGDGLGDVF
+844 VSIIYDPGAGLGATF
-859 VFTTPSGSVVVDAA
+859 VFSTPSGSVVRRSWA
-873 EAVAYLS
+873 AVAYLS

-893 YDDISKALASAGFP
+893 YDDISKALASAGSP

-934 ESSDPAAIAWDAV
+934 ETSDPAAIDWAAV

-952 DWGLANCFTLAQM
+952 DWGLANCFTLAQT
-965 PDQTHLVSAAEALAS
+965 PDQTHLGSAAEALAS
-980 ALSSDTRLETRL
+980 ALSSATRLETRL

-1019 LFVYQTADDAIV
+1019 LFVYQTADDAIA
-1031 TFASSMSNAAVQLAH
+1031 TFASTMSNAAVQLAH
-1046 KIYDTAVAA
+1046 KIYDTAVFD
-1055 VAAEAAK
+1055 VAAD
-1062 AEAEA
+1062 
-1067 EVANELSEEEEIALL
+1067 VANELSEEEEIALL

-1256 CDNASHVSDSFKLDA
+1256 CDNASRVSDSFKLDA
-1271 AFAAGHGCLVSNA
+1271 SFAAGHGCLVSNA

-1311 I
+1311 V

>member
-185 AQEGALDDVVEAAS
+185 AQEGALDEVTEAAS
-199 VSGEELYD
+199 VSGEELYE

-248 ATAEEATEDVL
+248 ASAEEATEDVL
-259 AAPVPEE
+259 EVPVPEE
-266 DVAALPD
+266 DVDALPD
-273 PNVDDVDAGASSE
+273 PNVDDTDAGALSE
-286 VQDSASSS
+286 VQDSAASPEFVVHGTIDPVDDPDWESKSKATNWDVVDLARYVQRQEFLGPLGKKDAKGRDLYGLRYYSPNGRNSSVSELIFEDYSRLLERAKAASS
-294 SKPVADDDE
+294 SKPVADDVDTLTLASE
-303 EDDDS
+303 
-308 VLSDNVHT
+308 LSGQPQP
-316 LEVFFRSDLEKSF
+316 
-329 SDSDLAANFG
+329 AAQ
-339 LSVAVER
+339 A
-346 KFFDLVSGVYRFFE
+346 
-360 SLSAID
+360 
-366 ASKFSVKDVSWR
+366 
-378 CFEILTN
+378 
-385 VQGSF
+385 
-390 VTTGYGFR
+390 
-398 LGDDLVE
+398 
-405 LQLFPNDRLSSLTY
+405 
-419 KAEGSRAKIPNLYF
+419 
-433 ASLDTT
+433 
-439 NTIRT
+439 
-444 ALLKV
+444 
-449 LDDVGLDADEASLLK
+449 
-464 SSARDLL
+464 
-471 SSVVSDSDLS
+471 
-481 PSPATSSI
+481 I

-509 VGTAVQVSYL
+509 VGTAVQVSYF

-571 QIIEETSVAPS
+571 QVVEEASVAPS
-582 TNDAEVIMAS
+582 SNDADVIMAS
-592 EDVVEGDDAPAS
+592 EDVVEGDDVPTSAS
-604 APDAI
+604 EEI
-609 PVMEDEIIEDS
+609 QVTEDEIIEDS

-655 GPRLHIECD
+655 GPRLHIECG

-682 VYTFE
+682 VYMFE

-743 EILDDVAPLIHVVH
+743 EILNDVAPLIHVVH

-805 MPWGTVVDSVVSD
+805 TPWGAVVDSAVSD

-823 TVDQIMTALRNE
+823 TVDQIMTALVE
-835 VDIANADDS
+835 GVDIANEDDS
-844 VSIVFDDGDGLGDVF
+844 VSIIYDPGAGLGATF
-859 VFTTPSGSVVVDAA
+859 VFSTPSGSVVRRSRA
-873 EAVAYLS
+873 AVAYLS

-893 YDDISKALASAGFP
+893 YDDISKALASAGSP

-921 TEVVVEDAPHAVG
+921 SEVVVEDAPHAVG
-934 ESSDPAAIAWDAV
+934 ETSDPAAIDWAAV
-947 ALVLK
+947 ASVLE
-952 DWGLANCFTLAQM
+952 DWGLANCFTLAQT
-965 PDQTHLVSAAEALAS
+965 PDQTHLVSAAEVLAS

-1019 LFVYQTADDAIV
+1019 LFVYQTADDAIA
-1031 TFASSMSNAAVQLAH
+1031 TFASTMSNAAVQLAH
-1046 KIYDTAVAA
+1046 KIYDATASD
-1055 VAAEAAK
+1055 VAAE
-1062 AEAEA
+1062 
-1067 EVANELSEEEEIALL
+1067 VVPELSEEEEIALL

-1256 CDNASHVSDSFKLDA
+1256 CDNASRVSDSFKLDA
-1271 AFAAGHGCLVSNA
+1271 SFAAGHGCLVSNA
-1284 PLDADVVAD
+1284 PLDADVVAV

>member
-185 AQEGALDDVVEAAS
+185 TQEGALDEVIEAAS
-199 VSGEELYD
+199 VSGEELYE
-207 TTQEKLDELGERAQ
+207 TTQDKLDELGERAQ

-248 ATAEEATEDVL
+248 ASAEEATEDVL
-259 AAPVPEE
+259 EAPIPEE
-266 DVAALPD
+266 DVDALPD
-273 PNVDDVDAGASSE
+273 PNVDDTDAGASSE
-286 VQDSASSS
+286 VQDSAASPEFVVHGTIDPVDDPDWASKSKATNWDIVDLASYTQRQEFLGSLGKKDAKGRDLYGLRYYSPNGRNSSVAELIFEDYSRLLDRAKAASS
-294 SKPVADDDE
+294 SKPVADDVDGL
-303 EDDDS
+303 
-308 VLSDNVHT
+308 VLAS
-316 LEVFFRSDLEKSF
+316 E
-329 SDSDLAANFG
+329 
-339 LSVAVER
+339 
-346 KFFDLVSGVYRFFE
+346 
-360 SLSAID
+360 LSAQP
-366 ASKFSVKDVSWR
+366 
-378 CFEILTN
+378 L
-385 VQGSF
+385 
-390 VTTGYGFR
+390 
-398 LGDDLVE
+398 
-405 LQLFPNDRLSSLTY
+405 
-419 KAEGSRAKIPNLYF
+419 
-433 ASLDTT
+433 
-439 NTIRT
+439 
-444 ALLKV
+444 
-449 LDDVGLDADEASLLK
+449 
-464 SSARDLL
+464 
-471 SSVVSDSDLS
+471 
-481 PSPATSSI
+481 PAA

-496 GASSQAVPSVPVN
+496 GAMSQAVPSVPVN
-509 VGTAVQVSYL
+509 VGTAVQVSYF

-566 DVIPV
+566 DVVPV
-571 QIIEETSVAPS
+571 QIVEETSVAPS
-582 TNDAEVIMAS
+582 SNDADVIMAS
-592 EDVVEGDDAPAS
+592 EDVVEGDDAPIS
-604 APDAI
+604 APEETQ
-609 PVMEDEIIEDS
+609 VTEDEIIEDS

-655 GPRLHIECD
+655 GPRLHIVCG

-743 EILDDVAPLIHVVH
+743 EILNDVAPLIHVVH

-805 MPWGTVVDSVVSD
+805 TPWGTVVDSAVSD

-823 TVDQIMTALRNE
+823 TVDQIMTALVE
-835 VDIANADDS
+835 GVDIANEDDS
-844 VSIVFDDGDGLGDVF
+844 VSIIYDPGAGLGATF
-859 VFTTPSGSVVVDAA
+859 VFSTPSGSVVRRSWA
-873 EAVAYLS
+873 AVAYLS

-893 YDDISKALASAGFP
+893 YDDISKALASAGSP

-934 ESSDPAAIAWDAV
+934 ETSDPAAIDWAAV
-947 ALVLK
+947 ALVLE
-952 DWGLANCFTLAQM
+952 DWGLANCFTLAQT
-965 PDQTHLVSAAEALAS
+965 PDQSHLVSAAEALAS
-980 ALSSDTRLETRL
+980 TLSSDTRLETRL

-1019 LFVYQTADDAIV
+1019 LFVYQTADDAIAA
-1031 TFASSMSNAAVQLAH
+1031 FASTMSNAAVQLAH
-1046 KIYDTAVAA
+1046 KIYDATASG
-1055 VAAEAAK
+1055 VAAE
-1062 AEAEA
+1062 
-1067 EVANELSEEEEIALL
+1067 VAPELSEEEEIALL

-1256 CDNASHVSDSFKLDA
+1256 CDNASRVSDSFKLDA
-1271 AFAAGHGCLVSNA
+1271 SFAAGHGCLVSNA

>member
-185 AQEGALDDVVEAAS
+185 TQEGALDEVIEAAS
-199 VSGEELYD
+199 VSGEELYE

-248 ATAEEATEDVL
+248 ASAEEATEDVL
-259 AAPVPEE
+259 EAPIPEE
-266 DVAALPD
+266 DVDALPD
-273 PNVDDVDAGASSE
+273 PNVDDTDAGASSE
-286 VQDSASSS
+286 VQDSAASPEFVVHGTIDPVDDPDWASKSKATNWDIVDLASYTQRQEFLGSLGKKDAKGRDLYGLRYYSPNGRNSSVAELIFEDYSRLLDRAKAASS
-294 SKPVADDDE
+294 SKPVADDVDGL
-303 EDDDS
+303 
-308 VLSDNVHT
+308 VLAS
-316 LEVFFRSDLEKSF
+316 E
-329 SDSDLAANFG
+329 
-339 LSVAVER
+339 
-346 KFFDLVSGVYRFFE
+346 
-360 SLSAID
+360 LSAQP
-366 ASKFSVKDVSWR
+366 
-378 CFEILTN
+378 L
-385 VQGSF
+385 
-390 VTTGYGFR
+390 
-398 LGDDLVE
+398 
-405 LQLFPNDRLSSLTY
+405 
-419 KAEGSRAKIPNLYF
+419 
-433 ASLDTT
+433 
-439 NTIRT
+439 
-444 ALLKV
+444 
-449 LDDVGLDADEASLLK
+449 
-464 SSARDLL
+464 
-471 SSVVSDSDLS
+471 
-481 PSPATSSI
+481 PAA

-496 GASSQAVPSVPVN
+496 GAMSQAVPSVPVN

-519 GNVYSG
+519 GNVYPG

-571 QIIEETSVAPS
+571 QIVEETSVAPS
-582 TNDAEVIMAS
+582 SNDAEVIMAS
-592 EDVVEGDDAPAS
+592 EDVVEGDEVPTSAS
-604 APDAI
+604 EEI
-609 PVMEDEIIEDS
+609 QVTEDEIIEDS

-655 GPRLHIECD
+655 GPRLHIECG

-672 FYRGNRGWNK
+672 FYHGNRGWNK

-702 VLAKLPGVMAEPVD
+702 VLAKLPGVMSEPVD

-725 RDDVDPAVVSEF
+725 RDDVEPAVVSEF

-743 EILDDVAPLIHVVH
+743 EILNDVAPLIHVVH

-783 GDTLNGL
+783 GATLNGL

-805 MPWGTVVDSVVSD
+805 TPWGTVVDSAVSD

-823 TVDQIMTALRNE
+823 TVDQIMTALIE
-835 VDIANADDS
+835 GVDIANEDDS
-844 VSIVFDDGDGLGDVF
+844 VSIIYDPGAGLGATF
-859 VFTTPSGSVVVDAA
+859 VFSTPSGSVVRRSWA
-873 EAVAYLS
+873 AVAYLS

-893 YDDISKALASAGFP
+893 YDDISKALASAGSP
-907 TGEVPVEDAEGDVS
+907 TGEVPMEDAEGDVS
-921 TEVVVEDAPHAVG
+921 TEVVVEDASHAVD
-934 ESSDPAAIAWDAV
+934 ETSDPAAIDWAAV
-947 ALVLK
+947 ASVLEG
-952 DWGLANCFTLAQM
+952 WGLANCFTLAQT

-998 ILCKDQRFI
+998 ILCKDQLFI

-1019 LFVYQTADDAIV
+1019 LFVYQTADDAIA
-1031 TFASSMSNAAVQLAH
+1031 TFASTMSNAAVQLAH
-1046 KIYDTAVAA
+1046 KIYDATASDVA
-1055 VAAEAAK
+1055 
-1062 AEAEA
+1062 A

-1311 I
+1311 V

>member
-136 SLPPEVKTFYD
+136 SLPPEVKTFYE

-185 AQEGALDDVVEAAS
+185 AQEGALDEVTEAAS
-199 VSGEELYD
+199 VSGEELYE

-248 ATAEEATEDVL
+248 ASAEEATEDVL
-259 AAPVPEE
+259 EAPVPEE
-266 DVAALPD
+266 DVDALPD
-273 PNVDDVDAGASSE
+273 PNVDDTDAGALSE
-286 VQDSASSS
+286 VQDSAASPEFVVHGTIDPVDDPDWESKSKATDWDAVDIARYVQRQEFLGPLGKKDAKGRDLYGLRYYSPNGRNSSVAELIFKDYSRLLERAKAASS
-294 SKPVADDDE
+294 SKPVADDVDTLTLASE
-303 EDDDS
+303 
-308 VLSDNVHT
+308 LSGQPQP
-316 LEVFFRSDLEKSF
+316 
-329 SDSDLAANFG
+329 AAQ
-339 LSVAVER
+339 A
-346 KFFDLVSGVYRFFE
+346 
-360 SLSAID
+360 
-366 ASKFSVKDVSWR
+366 
-378 CFEILTN
+378 
-385 VQGSF
+385 
-390 VTTGYGFR
+390 
-398 LGDDLVE
+398 
-405 LQLFPNDRLSSLTY
+405 
-419 KAEGSRAKIPNLYF
+419 
-433 ASLDTT
+433 
-439 NTIRT
+439 
-444 ALLKV
+444 
-449 LDDVGLDADEASLLK
+449 
-464 SSARDLL
+464 
-471 SSVVSDSDLS
+471 
-481 PSPATSSI
+481 I

-509 VGTAVQVSYL
+509 VGTAVQVSYF

-571 QIIEETSVAPS
+571 QIVEETSVAPS
-582 TNDAEVIMAS
+582 SNDADVIMAS
-592 EDVVEGDDAPAS
+592 EDVVEGDDVPAGT
-604 APDAI
+604 PQEDI
-609 PVMEDEIIEDS
+609 QVTEDEIIEDS

-655 GPRLHIECD
+655 GPRLHIECG

-702 VLAKLPGVMAEPVD
+702 VLTKLPGVMAEPVD

-743 EILDDVAPLIHVVH
+743 EILNDVAPLIHVVH

-805 MPWGTVVDSVVSD
+805 TPWGAVVDSAVSD

-823 TVDQIMTALRNE
+823 TVDQIMTALVE
-835 VDIANADDS
+835 GVDIANEDDS
-844 VSIVFDDGDGLGDVF
+844 VSIIYDPGAGLGATF
-859 VFTTPSGSVVVDAA
+859 VFSTPSGSVVRCSWA
-873 EAVAYLS
+873 AVAYLS

-893 YDDISKALASAGFP
+893 YDDISKALASAGSP

-934 ESSDPAAIAWDAV
+934 ETSDPAAIDWAAV
-947 ALVLK
+947 ASVLE
-952 DWGLANCFTLAQM
+952 DWGLANCFTLAQT
-965 PDQTHLVSAAEALAS
+965 PDQTHLVSAAEVLAS

-1019 LFVYQTADDAIV
+1019 LFVYQTADDAIA
-1031 TFASSMSNAAVQLAH
+1031 TFASTMSNAAVQLAH
-1046 KIYDTAVAA
+1046 KIYDATASD
-1055 VAAEAAK
+1055 VAAE
-1062 AEAEA
+1062 
-1067 EVANELSEEEEIALL
+1067 VVPELSEEEEIALL

-1220 AKAKVQRV
+1220 AKVKVQRV

-1256 CDNASHVSDSFKLDA
+1256 CDNASRVSDSFKLDA
-1271 AFAAGHGCLVSNA
+1271 SFAAGHGCLVSNA
-1284 PLDADVVAD
+1284 PLDADVVAV

>member
-15 SIGTAPESTGVRRVG
+15 SIGTAPKSTGVRRVG

-185 AQEGALDDVVEAAS
+185 TQEGALDEVIEAAS
-199 VSGEELYD
+199 VSGEELYE

-248 ATAEEATEDVL
+248 ASAEEATEDVL
-259 AAPVPEE
+259 EAPIPEE
-266 DVAALPD
+266 DVDALPD
-273 PNVDDVDAGASSE
+273 PNVDDTDAGASSE
-286 VQDSASSS
+286 VQDSAASPEFVVHGTIDPVDDPDWASKSKATNWDIVDLASYTQRQEFLGSLGKKDAKGRDLYGLRYYSPNGRNSSVAELIFEDYSRLLDRAKAASS
-294 SKPVADDDE
+294 SKPVADDVDGL
-303 EDDDS
+303 
-308 VLSDNVHT
+308 VLAS
-316 LEVFFRSDLEKSF
+316 E
-329 SDSDLAANFG
+329 
-339 LSVAVER
+339 
-346 KFFDLVSGVYRFFE
+346 
-360 SLSAID
+360 LSAQP
-366 ASKFSVKDVSWR
+366 
-378 CFEILTN
+378 L
-385 VQGSF
+385 
-390 VTTGYGFR
+390 
-398 LGDDLVE
+398 
-405 LQLFPNDRLSSLTY
+405 
-419 KAEGSRAKIPNLYF
+419 
-433 ASLDTT
+433 
-439 NTIRT
+439 
-444 ALLKV
+444 
-449 LDDVGLDADEASLLK
+449 
-464 SSARDLL
+464 
-471 SSVVSDSDLS
+471 
-481 PSPATSSI
+481 PAA

-496 GASSQAVPSVPVN
+496 GAMSQAVPSVPVN

-519 GNVYSG
+519 GNVYPG

-571 QIIEETSVAPS
+571 QIVEETSVAPS
-582 TNDAEVIMAS
+582 SNDAEVIMAS
-592 EDVVEGDDAPAS
+592 EDVVEGDEVPTSAS
-604 APDAI
+604 EEI
-609 PVMEDEIIEDS
+609 QVTEDEIIEDS

-655 GPRLHIECD
+655 GPRLHIECG

-672 FYRGNRGWNK
+672 FYHGNRGWNK

-702 VLAKLPGVMAEPVD
+702 VLAKLPGVMSEPVD

-725 RDDVDPAVVSEF
+725 CDDVDPAVVSEF

-743 EILDDVAPLIHVVH
+743 EILNDVAPLIHVVH

-805 MPWGTVVDSVVSD
+805 TPWGTVVDSAVSD

-823 TVDQIMTALRNE
+823 TVDQIMTALVE
-835 VDIANADDS
+835 GVDIANEDDS
-844 VSIVFDDGDGLGDVF
+844 VSIIYDPGAGLGATF
-859 VFTTPSGSVVVDAA
+859 VFSTPSGSVVRRSWA
-873 EAVAYLS
+873 AVAYLS

-893 YDDISKALASAGFP
+893 YDDISKALASAGSP

-934 ESSDPAAIAWDAV
+934 ETSDPAAIDWSAV

-952 DWGLANCFTLAQM
+952 DWGLANCFTLAQT

-1046 KIYDTAVAA
+1046 KIYDATATATD
-1055 VAAEAAK
+1055 VAAE
-1062 AEAEA
+1062 
-1067 EVANELSEEEEIALL
+1067 VVNDLSEEEEIALL

-1256 CDNASHVSDSFKLDA
+1256 CDNASRVSDSFKLNA
-1271 AFAAGHGCLVSNA
+1271 SFAAGHGCLVSNA

-1311 I
+1311 V

>member
-30 DSVSSFLQVESG
+30 DSVSSFLQVGSG

-185 AQEGALDDVVEAAS
+185 TQEGALDEVIEAAS
-199 VSGEELYD
+199 VSGEELYE

-248 ATAEEATEDVL
+248 ASAEEATEDVL
-259 AAPVPEE
+259 EAPIPEE
-266 DVAALPD
+266 DVDALPD
-273 PNVDDVDAGASSE
+273 PNVDDTDAGASSE
-286 VQDSASSS
+286 VQDSAASPEFVVRGTIDPVDDPDWASKSKATNWDIVDLASYTQRQEFLGSLGKKDAKGRDLYGLRYYSPNGRNSSVAELIFEDYSRLLDRAKAASS
-294 SKPVADDDE
+294 SKPVADDVDGL
-303 EDDDS
+303 
-308 VLSDNVHT
+308 VLAS
-316 LEVFFRSDLEKSF
+316 E
-329 SDSDLAANFG
+329 
-339 LSVAVER
+339 
-346 KFFDLVSGVYRFFE
+346 
-360 SLSAID
+360 LSAQP
-366 ASKFSVKDVSWR
+366 
-378 CFEILTN
+378 L
-385 VQGSF
+385 
-390 VTTGYGFR
+390 
-398 LGDDLVE
+398 
-405 LQLFPNDRLSSLTY
+405 
-419 KAEGSRAKIPNLYF
+419 
-433 ASLDTT
+433 
-439 NTIRT
+439 
-444 ALLKV
+444 
-449 LDDVGLDADEASLLK
+449 
-464 SSARDLL
+464 
-471 SSVVSDSDLS
+471 
-481 PSPATSSI
+481 PAA

-496 GASSQAVPSVPVN
+496 GAMSQAVPSVPVN

-519 GNVYSG
+519 GNVYPG

-571 QIIEETSVAPS
+571 QIVEETSVAPS
-582 TNDAEVIMAS
+582 SNDAEVIMAS
-592 EDVVEGDDAPAS
+592 EDVVEGDEVPTSAS
-604 APDAI
+604 EEI
-609 PVMEDEIIEDS
+609 QVTEDEIIEDS

-655 GPRLHIECD
+655 GPRLHIECG

-672 FYRGNRGWNK
+672 FYHGNRGWNK

-702 VLAKLPGVMAEPVD
+702 VLAKLPGVMSEPVD

-725 RDDVDPAVVSEF
+725 RDDVEPAVVSEF

-743 EILDDVAPLIHVVH
+743 EILNDVAPLIHVVH

-783 GDTLNGL
+783 GATLNGL

-805 MPWGTVVDSVVSD
+805 TPWGTVVDSAVSD

-823 TVDQIMTALRNE
+823 TVDQIMTALIE
-835 VDIANADDS
+835 GVDIANEDDS
-844 VSIVFDDGDGLGDVF
+844 VSIIYDPGAGLGATF
-859 VFTTPSGSVVVDAA
+859 VFSTPSGSVVRRSWA
-873 EAVAYLS
+873 AVAYLS

-893 YDDISKALASAGFP
+893 YDDISKALASAGSP
-907 TGEVPVEDAEGDVS
+907 TGEVPMEDAEGDVS
-921 TEVVVEDAPHAVG
+921 TEVVVEDASHAVD
-934 ESSDPAAIAWDAV
+934 ETSDPAAIDWAAV
-947 ALVLK
+947 ASVLEG
-952 DWGLANCFTLAQM
+952 WGLANCFALAQT

-1019 LFVYQTADDAIV
+1019 LFVYQTTDDAIA
-1031 TFASSMSNAAVQLAH
+1031 TFASTMSNAAVQLAH
-1046 KIYDTAVAA
+1046 KIYDATASDVA
-1055 VAAEAAK
+1055 
-1062 AEAEA
+1062 A

-1311 I
+1311 V

>member
-176 VEAFLEGGS
+176 VETFLEGGS
-185 AQEGALDDVVEAAS
+185 AQEGALDEVTEAAS
-199 VSGEELYD
+199 VSGEELYE

-248 ATAEEATEDVL
+248 ASAEEATEDVL
-259 AAPVPEE
+259 EAPVPEE
-266 DVAALPD
+266 DVDALPD
-273 PNVDDVDAGASSE
+273 PNVDDTDAGALSE
-286 VQDSASSS
+286 VQDSAASPEFVVHGTIDPVDDPDWESKSKATNWDVVDLARYVQRQEFLGPLGKKDAKGRDLYGLRYYSPNGRNSSVSELIFEDYSRLLERAKAASS
-294 SKPVADDDE
+294 SKPVADDVDTLTLASE
-303 EDDDS
+303 
-308 VLSDNVHT
+308 LSGQPQP
-316 LEVFFRSDLEKSF
+316 
-329 SDSDLAANFG
+329 AAQ
-339 LSVAVER
+339 A
-346 KFFDLVSGVYRFFE
+346 
-360 SLSAID
+360 
-366 ASKFSVKDVSWR
+366 
-378 CFEILTN
+378 
-385 VQGSF
+385 
-390 VTTGYGFR
+390 
-398 LGDDLVE
+398 
-405 LQLFPNDRLSSLTY
+405 
-419 KAEGSRAKIPNLYF
+419 
-433 ASLDTT
+433 
-439 NTIRT
+439 
-444 ALLKV
+444 
-449 LDDVGLDADEASLLK
+449 
-464 SSARDLL
+464 
-471 SSVVSDSDLS
+471 
-481 PSPATSSI
+481 I

-509 VGTAVQVSYL
+509 VGTAVQVSYF

-571 QIIEETSVAPS
+571 QIVEETSVAPS
-582 TNDAEVIMAS
+582 SNDADVIMAS
-592 EDVVEGDDAPAS
+592 EDVVEGDDVPAGT
-604 APDAI
+604 PQEDI
-609 PVMEDEIIEDS
+609 QVTEDEIIEDS

-655 GPRLHIECD
+655 GPRLHIECG

-702 VLAKLPGVMAEPVD
+702 VLTKLPGVMAEPVD

-743 EILDDVAPLIHVVH
+743 EILNDVAPLIHVVH

-805 MPWGTVVDSVVSD
+805 TPWGAVVDSAVSD

-823 TVDQIMTALRNE
+823 TVDQIMTALVE
-835 VDIANADDS
+835 GVDIANEDDS
-844 VSIVFDDGDGLGDVF
+844 VSIIYDPGAGLGATF
-859 VFTTPSGSVVVDAA
+859 VFSTPSGSVVRRSWA
-873 EAVAYLS
+873 AVAYLS

-893 YDDISKALASAGFP
+893 YDDISKALASAGSP

-921 TEVVVEDAPHAVG
+921 SEVVVEDAPHAVG
-934 ESSDPAAIAWDAV
+934 ETSDPAAIDWAAV
-947 ALVLK
+947 ASVLE
-952 DWGLANCFTLAQM
+952 DWGLANCFTLAQT
-965 PDQTHLVSAAEALAS
+965 PDQTHLVSAAEVLAS

-1019 LFVYQTADDAIV
+1019 LFVYQTADDAIA
-1031 TFASSMSNAAVQLAH
+1031 TFASTMSNAAVQLAH
-1046 KIYDTAVAA
+1046 KIYDATASD
-1055 VAAEAAK
+1055 VAAE
-1062 AEAEA
+1062 
-1067 EVANELSEEEEIALL
+1067 VVPELSEEEEIALL

-1256 CDNASHVSDSFKLDA
+1256 CDNASRVSDSFKLDA
-1271 AFAAGHGCLVSNA
+1271 SFAAGHGCLVSNA

-1311 I
+1311 V

>member
-185 AQEGALDDVVEAAS
+185 TQEGALDEVIEAAS
-199 VSGEELYD
+199 VSGEELYE
-207 TTQEKLDELGERAQ
+207 TTREKLDELGERAQ

-248 ATAEEATEDVL
+248 ASAEEATEDVL
-259 AAPVPEE
+259 EAPIPEE
-266 DVAALPD
+266 DVDALPD
-273 PNVDDVDAGASSE
+273 PNVDDTDAGASSE
-286 VQDSASSS
+286 VQDSAASPEFVVHGTIDPVDDPDWASKSKATNWDIVDLASYTQRQEFLGSLGKKDAKGRDLYGLRYYSPNGRNSSVTELIFEDYSRLLDRAKAASS
-294 SKPVADDDE
+294 SKPVADDVDGL
-303 EDDDS
+303 
-308 VLSDNVHT
+308 VLAS
-316 LEVFFRSDLEKSF
+316 E
-329 SDSDLAANFG
+329 
-339 LSVAVER
+339 
-346 KFFDLVSGVYRFFE
+346 
-360 SLSAID
+360 LSAQP
-366 ASKFSVKDVSWR
+366 
-378 CFEILTN
+378 L
-385 VQGSF
+385 
-390 VTTGYGFR
+390 
-398 LGDDLVE
+398 
-405 LQLFPNDRLSSLTY
+405 
-419 KAEGSRAKIPNLYF
+419 
-433 ASLDTT
+433 
-439 NTIRT
+439 
-444 ALLKV
+444 
-449 LDDVGLDADEASLLK
+449 
-464 SSARDLL
+464 
-471 SSVVSDSDLS
+471 
-481 PSPATSSI
+481 PAA

-496 GASSQAVPSVPVN
+496 GAMSQAVPSVPVN

-519 GNVYSG
+519 GNVYPG

-571 QIIEETSVAPS
+571 QIVEETSVAPS
-582 TNDAEVIMAS
+582 SNDAEVIMAS
-592 EDVVEGDDAPAS
+592 EDVVEGDEVPTSAS
-604 APDAI
+604 EEI
-609 PVMEDEIIEDS
+609 QVTEDEIIEDS

-655 GPRLHIECD
+655 GPRLHIECG

-672 FYRGNRGWNK
+672 FYHGNRGWNK

-702 VLAKLPGVMAEPVD
+702 VLAKLPGVMSEPVD

-725 RDDVDPAVVSEF
+725 CDDVDPAVVSEF

-743 EILDDVAPLIHVVH
+743 EILNDVAPLIHVVH

-805 MPWGTVVDSVVSD
+805 TPWGTVVDSAVSD

-823 TVDQIMTALRNE
+823 TVDQIMTALVE
-835 VDIANADDS
+835 GVDIANEDDS
-844 VSIVFDDGDGLGDVF
+844 VSIIYDPGAGLGATF
-859 VFTTPSGSVVVDAA
+859 VFSTPSGSVVRRSWA
-873 EAVAYLS
+873 AVAYLS

-893 YDDISKALASAGFP
+893 YDDISKALASAGSP

-934 ESSDPAAIAWDAV
+934 ETSDPAAIDWSAV

-952 DWGLANCFTLAQM
+952 DWGLANCFTLAQT

-1046 KIYDTAVAA
+1046 KIYDATATATD
-1055 VAAEAAK
+1055 VAAE
-1062 AEAEA
+1062 
-1067 EVANELSEEEEIALL
+1067 VVNDLSEEEEIALL

-1256 CDNASHVSDSFKLDA
+1256 CDNASRVSDSFKLNA
-1271 AFAAGHGCLVSNA
+1271 SFAAGHGCLVSNA

-1311 I
+1311 V

>member
-1 MGDFYTHVV
+1 ML
-10 AIDDD
+10 
-15 SIGTAPESTGVRRVG
+15 RV
-30 DSVSSFLQVESG
+30 
-42 ASRRVTDARRGGFTD
+42 
-57 GEIHKVACSLCSMSR
+57 
-72 GSRRAS
+72 
-78 LAKMS
+78 
-83 APLRRRLLAEG
+83 LRRRL
-94 KRIQSVVADS
+94 
-104 FIEYTPEVCW
+104 F
-114 AINDIIENDSSAGY
+114 
-128 DILKSKYR
+128 
-136 SLPPEVKTFYD
+136 
-147 EFLKN
+147 
-152 RYSPAAVRAQEML
+152 
-165 GPYRLV
+165 
-171 QDDAR
+171 
-176 VEAFLEGGS
+176 
-185 AQEGALDDVVEAAS
+185 
-199 VSGEELYD
+199 
-207 TTQEKLDELGERAQ
+207 
-221 SAAMT
+221 
-226 FIEEVSNIYE
+226 
-236 EGIADVVSAQTL
+236 
-248 ATAEEATEDVL
+248 
-259 AAPVPEE
+259 
-266 DVAALPD
+266 
-273 PNVDDVDAGASSE
+273 
-286 VQDSASSS
+286 
-294 SKPVADDDE
+294 
-303 EDDDS
+303 
-308 VLSDNVHT
+308 
-316 LEVFFRSDLEKSF
+316 
-329 SDSDLAANFG
+329 
-339 LSVAVER
+339 
-346 KFFDLVSGVYRFFE
+346 
-360 SLSAID
+360 
-366 ASKFSVKDVSWR
+366 
-378 CFEILTN
+378 
-385 VQGSF
+385 
-390 VTTGYGFR
+390 
-398 LGDDLVE
+398 
-405 LQLFPNDRLSSLTY
+405 
-419 KAEGSRAKIPNLYF
+419 
-433 ASLDTT
+433 
-439 NTIRT
+439 
-444 ALLKV
+444 
-449 LDDVGLDADEASLLK
+449 
-464 SSARDLL
+464 
-471 SSVVSDSDLS
+471 
-481 PSPATSSI
+481 
-489 QAAPVVE
+489 
-496 GASSQAVPSVPVN
+496 PSVPVN
-509 VGTAVQVSYL
+509 VGTAVQVSYF

-571 QIIEETSVAPS
+571 QVVEEASVAPS
-582 TNDAEVIMAS
+582 SNDADVIMAS
-592 EDVVEGDDAPAS
+592 EDVVEGDDVPTSAS
-604 APDAI
+604 EEI
-609 PVMEDEIIEDS
+609 QVTEDEIIEDS

-655 GPRLHIECD
+655 GPRLHIECG

-682 VYTFE
+682 VYMFE

-743 EILDDVAPLIHVVH
+743 EILNDVAPLIHVVH

-805 MPWGTVVDSVVSD
+805 TPWGAVVDSAVSD

-823 TVDQIMTALRNE
+823 TVDQIMTALVE
-835 VDIANADDS
+835 GVDIANEDDS
-844 VSIVFDDGDGLGDVF
+844 VSIIYDPGAGLGATF
-859 VFTTPSGSVVVDAA
+859 VFSTPSGSVVRRSWA
-873 EAVAYLS
+873 AVAYLS

-893 YDDISKALASAGFP
+893 YDDISKALASAGSP

-921 TEVVVEDAPHAVG
+921 SEVVVEDAPHAVG
-934 ESSDPAAIAWDAV
+934 ETSDPAAIDWAAV
-947 ALVLK
+947 ASVLE
-952 DWGLANCFTLAQM
+952 DWGLANCFTLAQT
-965 PDQTHLVSAAEALAS
+965 PDQTHLVSAAEVLAS

-1019 LFVYQTADDAIV
+1019 LFVYQTADDAIA
-1031 TFASSMSNAAVQLAH
+1031 TFASTMSNAAVQLAH
-1046 KIYDTAVAA
+1046 KIYDATASD
-1055 VAAEAAK
+1055 VAAE
-1062 AEAEA
+1062 
-1067 EVANELSEEEEIALL
+1067 VVPELSEEEEIALL

-1116 IDDESILSDAAKQE
+1116 IDDESILSDVAKQE

-1271 AFAAGHGCLVSNA
+1271 SFAAGHGCLVSNA

-1311 I
+1311 V

>member
-152 RYSPAAVRAQEML
+152 RYSPAAVHAQEML

-185 AQEGALDDVVEAAS
+185 TQEGALDDVIEEAS
-199 VSGEELYD
+199 VSGEDLYE

-248 ATAEEATEDVL
+248 ASAEEATEDVL
-259 AAPVPEE
+259 EAPVPEE
-266 DVAALPD
+266 DVDALPD
-273 PNVDDVDAGASSE
+273 PNVDDTDAGASSE
-286 VQDSASSS
+286 VVDSVASPEFVVHGTIDPVDDPNWESESEATNWDTADLVRYTQRQEFLGPLGKKDAKGRDLYGLRYYSLNGRNSSVAELIFEDYSRLLERAKAASS
-294 SKPVADDDE
+294 SKPVADDVDGL
-303 EDDDS
+303 
-308 VLSDNVHT
+308 VLAS
-316 LEVFFRSDLEKSF
+316 E
-329 SDSDLAANFG
+329 
-339 LSVAVER
+339 
-346 KFFDLVSGVYRFFE
+346 
-360 SLSAID
+360 LSA
-366 ASKFSVKDVSWR
+366 
-378 CFEILTN
+378 
-385 VQGSF
+385 QP
-390 VTTGYGFR
+390 
-398 LGDDLVE
+398 
-405 LQLFPNDRLSSLTY
+405 Q
-419 KAEGSRAKIPNLYF
+419 
-433 ASLDTT
+433 
-439 NTIRT
+439 
-444 ALLKV
+444 
-449 LDDVGLDADEASLLK
+449 
-464 SSARDLL
+464 
-471 SSVVSDSDLS
+471 
-481 PSPATSSI
+481 PAAQAI
-489 QAAPVVE
+489 QATPVVE

-509 VGTAVQVSYL
+509 VGTVVQVSYL
-519 GNVYSG
+519 GNVYPG

-571 QIIEETSVAPS
+571 QVVEETSVAPS
-582 TNDAEVIMAS
+582 SNDADVIMAS
-592 EDVVEGDDAPAS
+592 EDVVEGDGVPAS
-604 APDAI
+604 APEEI
-609 PVMEDEIIEDS
+609 QVTEDEIIEDS

-630 RILNAYLDRGAADE
+630 RILNAYLDRGVADE

-655 GPRLHIECD
+655 GPRLHIECG

-743 EILDDVAPLIHVVH
+743 EILNDVAPLIHVVH

-783 GDTLNGL
+783 GDTLDGL

-805 MPWGTVVDSVVSD
+805 TPWGTVVDSAVSD

-823 TVDQIMTALRNE
+823 TVDQIMTALRNG

-844 VSIVFDDGDGLGDVF
+844 VSIVFDDGDDLGDVF
-859 VFTTPSGSVVVDAA
+859 VFTTPSGSVVKEAT

-880 DHLAEFKDAISNS
+880 DHLAEFEDAISNS
-893 YDDISKALASAGFP
+893 YDDISKALASAGSP

-934 ESSDPAAIAWDAV
+934 ETSDPAAIDWAAV
-947 ALVLK
+947 ASVLE
-952 DWGLANCFTLAQM
+952 DWGLANCFTLAQT

-1019 LFVYQTADDAIV
+1019 LFVYQTADDAIA

-1046 KIYDTAVAA
+1046 KIYDATASD
-1055 VAAEAAK
+1055 VAAEA
-1062 AEAEA
+1062 EAT
-1067 EVANELSEEEEIALL
+1067 NELSEEEEIALL

-1099 WAQHASF
+1099 WARHASF

-1155 LAIDP
+1155 PAIDP

-1256 CDNASHVSDSFKLDA
+1256 CDNALRVSDSFKLDA
-1271 AFAAGHGCLVSNA
+1271 SFAAGHGCLVSNA
-1284 PLDADVVAD
+1284 PLDADVVAG